1 MNKNSYRI
9 IYSKARQMFVA
20 VAENVRSQTK
30 TSGQS
35 EASTQN
41 NIDNTESQAFHQLW
55 QVKALVASIS
65 LWMPLA
71 PVYAG
76 IVADSAANAANRAVI
91 GAGKNSAGTVVPV
104 VNIQT
109 PKNGISHNIYKQF
122 DVLAEGAVLNNSRQG
137 ATTKTVGN
145 VAANPFLAT
154 GEARVILNEVN
165 SSAASRF
172 EGNLEVA
179 GQMADVI
186 IANPSG
192 INIKGGGFIN
202 ANKAIFTTGKPQLNA
217 DGSIKQFTVDQGKI
231 TVSANPNSKF
241 GLGGNNNDAN
251 YVDLYVRALELSAEL
266 RAKNDIQVIAGANNV
281 SADLQD
287 VTAKTGT
294 GTAPTLAVDV
304 KALGGMYANNIY
316 LMGTEKGLGVTNA
329 GTIQAVNNLVI
340 TSAGK
345 IEHSGTI
352 SSTSKTQGLVSVQTT
367 GTGATADIN
376 SSGSINSNSMLNI
389 DSGNNLNVNAKEI
402 IINNG
407 SLASSP
413 LIINAKG
420 NINLAADT
428 RIMDDSQGGD
438 VYIDAANI
446 NLAAGSELKSNR
458 GTATIQVQKDLV
470 AAKGAKLI
478 AAKDLNILS
487 NGKLSLTENHIQAS
501 LGSINLQANSA
512 NTQNIIDLQGG
523 TIYAGKDLN
532 LYSSGDLNLKN
543 LGFSLENAATRVKNI
558 KAYSG
563 RNLVWN
569 NADKALPLITGMVQL
584 DAANN
589 LTVTAKEISN
599 KDSIQLHANQIALNS
614 ALTSQKNIDVSSE
627 IADLVLSQAL
637 KAQGDINLTALAGGV
652 TANSLKATSSAGKIS
667 ILANKNLNL
676 NSTQTS
682 KAMPSADKDE
692 LTTDQ
697 TVISGLKGVTLGSIG
712 DGTVNLQSVQ
722 VNANQGD
729 ILVSSN
735 NGINLKANTDVV
747 VTGDTGRFKTVN
759 NVLKGQTVSIENSKS
774 DIKIQNTDLSSTVG
788 KLAINS
794 RAGMSTII
802 DSVLTSKGNTE
813 LYAKDLLT
821 LQGVN
826 ATSDQHLAV
835 SSGRTVYSNAEYT
848 PATKWIADKVT
859 NLTSKGVT
867 SVTATGNQVLQNT
880 NLTGGAVLLEAGG
893 FILGQTGLNLNAVGS
908 DLLKNDTK
916 LNSLNGDLTIQ
927 TNSNLTIDPKVY
939 SLTAVGDI
947 ELVSKTGTLTL
958 KGYGGTAGNGSEQVV
973 KLDTAN
979 GGINLEG
986 AKVDIQGSQLTAK
999 KDIKIVS
1006 SKDDVLIDGIK
1017 NVFSSKKIVKLVN
1030 VLESEKANF
1039 LLLRAG
1045 IEKDS
1050 SYEKDKKYI
1059 HQIAAEYATAYSNY
1073 LAADYHDQPTRKEK
1087 EDKEKLFYT
1096 LVDNFKKKYKTE
1108 VKTYEIWVDFAPVY
1122 WIDRYDIVY
1131 GLPYEAE
1138 INNLQKD
1145 IDYYNQELNGSE
1157 HAETKITS
1165 KLGNI
1170 NITSAKGLSISGGNI
1185 SAQSGQVNLE
1195 ASAALSEQYK
1205 STTTTNTN
1213 PQPKILNASIIIDGH
1228 TDFYDKGSE
1237 NDQNYSMRTLVSPSI
1252 INGDK
1257 GVNIRT
1263 VGKSKDDNLVL
1274 QATGITSKNGDVKIE
1289 SNKSILF
1296 DAAIEQSYDRSITT
1310 EKKKSWGGL
1319 KKKYIT
1325 TVAENNETNA
1335 ASVDISAKN
1344 ISIETKKLDTSVD
1357 TKTPDNNI
1365 DIYSGRFTAEGG
1377 KININSGGNLNFYT
1391 VEESSN
1397 SNVDITKKSS
1407 FAGIK
1412 YNTSKTNTTRTQVS
1426 ELPAT
1431 LKADYIGTK
1440 SGFDTRLVGTEFE
1453 YLKGASIESGGKLDL
1468 IAAKTSITDLVKKE
1482 KNSVVWQS
1490 MQDKGSITETAQL
1503 PSFNGPVLPTFKAA
1517 GGLSVQVPISE
1528 KDANKVELRDAILD
1542 LSKKPGNEYLKELVN
1557 RKDVDWQKVLLT
1569 QKDWDYK
1576 SQGLTAA
1583 GAAIIVIIITIVT
1596 MGTGTAAAA
1605 GAAGGTAASG
1615 TTVGLGAS
1623 MIGSAG
1629 ITTTA
1634 AGAIVPSTLG
1644 AMANAA
1650 ITSLATQA
1658 GVSLI
1663 NNGGD
1668 IGKTL
1673 KDLGSKDS
1681 IKNLATSVVT
1691 AGVLSQLSN
1700 TELMSDLSKM
1710 TKQGEFMKE
1719 IVGRTTQGI
1728 VNAGASSLVSTAING
1743 GSLSENLGNAI
1754 LANTAMALQASLSGQ
1769 IKTLESSELDMEYVL
1784 HKVAHAAAG
1793 CVAASISKSE
1803 CEAGAIGA
1811 AVGEIVAEQMD
1822 KSIDSKSFNS
1832 DADIQKYQ
1840 QKVRDVSKLVAS
1852 SVATLTGY
1860 DPTTA
1865 ASSAEVAILN
1875 NRQLYQNEI
1884 IKIKMLA
1891 AGNAN
1896 KEARYNI
1903 AACALVRCAEGYEG
1917 TTEYAYLKAIQD
1929 AGNSAAFKVERDYLT
1944 KQTFRTPIM
1953 GSMTTNQ
1960 KLFEYTSSDRTQ
1972 DAAVS
1977 NFRELNGKYQI
1988 TTRAGGAV
1996 MVVGGGVG
2004 LAGSTALGSTCVT
2017 GVGCLVALGG
2027 FVSSADL
2034 VMTGAKQA
2042 WSGKSVD
2049 TIGAQV
2055 ISATTGLSTSQAE
2068 MIYGMLSMASVTNSV
2083 RASAKQAVQ
2092 EQRVLINKPTITN
2105 CVNGT
2110 TCFVAGTLIETKNG
2124 LKPIEEFN
2132 GNELVWSRNDLTLEY
2147 GYKPVIAKKI
2157 THNQPIFEVVV
2168 QNALGERETF
2178 KTTEEHPFWV
2188 KNIGWQKASVLSEG
2202 MTLLDRSNNELTV
2215 ISQKL
2220 LAKLDTVYNIEV
2232 KDYHTYHVG
2241 KLGVWVHNAQ
2251 CCDLI
2256 YQNIVKETKYGVISN
2271 RKLDKNAIDLDLSV
2285 VTRGQVKQIAKN
2297 GDPLG
2302 VKTEALFENVVKEQG
2317 GKVLS
2322 GGKYGSN
2329 NGYDH
2334 VIIFKD
2340 AQGNTNLTMVVDSKQ
2355 LGQKGIKLDP
2365 KAAGGN
2371 MQMSSEWDRAVLAK
2385 LDPNSEAYKAVFAAR
2400 QNGTLVKGAAYV
2412 DKSAEKLM
2420 LVRID
2425 PATKK

>member
-137 ATTKTVGN
+137 ATTQTVGN

-251 YVDLYVRALELSAEL
+251 YVDLYARALELSAEL

-329 GTIQAVNNLVI
+329 GTIQAVNNLVV

-352 SSTSKTQGLVSVQTT
+352 SSTSKTQGLVNIQTT
-367 GTGATADIN
+367 GTGAAADIN

-413 LIINAKG
+413 LIVNTKG
-420 NINLAADT
+420 NINLAANT

-512 NTQNIIDLQGG
+512 NTQNLIDLQGG

-563 RNLVWN
+563 RDLVWN

-599 KDSIQLHANQIALNS
+599 KDSIQLHANQITLNS

-667 ILANKNLNL
+667 ILANKNISL

-712 DGTVNLQSVQ
+712 DGIVNLQSVQ
-722 VNANQGD
+722 VNASQGD

-735 NGINLKANTDVV
+735 NGINLKANSDVSV
-747 VTGDTGRFKTVN
+747 KGDTGYTKIVN

-774 DIKIQNTDLSSTVG
+774 DIKIQNTDLGSTVG

-927 TNSNLTIDPKVY
+927 TNSNLTIDPKAY
-939 SLTAVGDI
+939 SLKAVGDI
-947 ELVSKTGTLTL
+947 ELVSKAGTLTL

-986 AKVDIQGSQLTAK
+986 AKVDIQGSQLTAQ

-1006 SKDDVLIDGIK
+1006 SKDNLLIDGLKNNITNKISVSKLDYSKQELDNINNVIQQFKDTENYKLYKNSMDKINNSIYSKRKEWEIATRDDAFSKKFALSGQIKKLEQEREDIK
-1017 NVFSSKKIVKLVN
+1017 NKFKDIIDQENKL
-1030 VLESEKANF
+1030 
-1039 LLLRAG
+1039 
-1045 IEKDS
+1045 
-1050 SYEKDKKYI
+1050 
-1059 HQIAAEYATAYSNY
+1059 
-1073 LAADYHDQPTRKEK
+1073 
-1087 EDKEKLFYT
+1087 
-1096 LVDNFKKKYKTE
+1096 
-1108 VKTYEIWVDFAPVY
+1108 
-1122 WIDRYDIVY
+1122 
-1131 GLPYEAE
+1131 
-1138 INNLQKD
+1138 NNLLDEKNNYF
-1145 IDYYNQELNGSE
+1145 IYFNSNVSGSE
-1157 HAETKITS
+1157 HSEAKLFS
-1165 KLGNI
+1165 KSGNI
-1170 NITSAKGLSISGGNI
+1170 NITSAKGLSISGGDI

-1195 ASAALSEQYK
+1195 ASGVLAEQYK
-1205 STTTTNTN
+1205 SSTNSEAN
-1213 PQPKILNASIIIDGH
+1213 QPPKSLNASIIIDGH
-1228 TDFYDKGSE
+1228 TDFYEKGSE
-1237 NDQNYSMRTLVSPSI
+1237 SEGNYSFRTLVSPTI

-1263 VGKSKDDNLVL
+1263 VGKTKDDNLVL

-1296 DAAIEQSYDRSITT
+1296 DAAIEQSYDLTTTT

-1344 ISIETKKLDTSVD
+1344 ISIETKKLDPSVD
-1357 TKTPDNNI
+1357 AKTPDNNI

-1377 KININSGGNLNFYT
+1377 TISIKSGGNLNFYT
-1391 VEESSN
+1391 VEESS
-1397 SNVDITKKSS
+1397 SSTVDVTKKTSYSKLISLLGSS
-1407 FAGIK
+1407 K
-1412 YNTSKTNTTRTQVS
+1412 TTTNTTRTQIS
-1426 ELPAT
+1426 ELPAN
-1431 LKADYIGTK
+1431 LKADYINTQAVDKTK
-1440 SGFDTRLVGTEFE
+1440 LVGTEFE
-1453 YLKGASIESGGKLDL
+1453 YLKGATIETGGTLEL

-1482 KNSVVWQS
+1482 KSSLAWQA

-1528 KDANKVELRDAILD
+1528 KDTNKVELRDAILN
-1542 LSKKPGNEYLKELVN
+1542 LAKQPGNEYLKEFVN
-1557 RKDVDWQKVLLT
+1557 RKDVDWQIVLLT

-1576 SQGLTAA
+1576 SQGLTGA
-1583 GAAIIVIIITIVT
+1583 GAAIIAIVVT
-1596 MGTGTAAAA
+1596 MVTAGA
-1605 GAAGGTAASG
+1605 GAAV
-1615 TTVGLGAS
+1615 VGALG
-1623 MIGSAG
+1623 GSA
-1629 ITTTA
+1629 A
-1634 AGAIVPSTLG
+1634 TLG
-1644 AMANAA
+1644 GSAIAMTQAA
-1650 ITSLATQA
+1650 LTSLATQA
-1658 GVSLI
+1658 SVSLI
-1663 NNGGD
+1663 NNGGN

-1673 KDLGSKDS
+1673 KELGSKDS
-1681 IKNLATSVVT
+1681 VKNLAASVVT
-1691 AGVLSQLSN
+1691 AGLLSQASTALNLKLDSTALSDRSIRLIN
-1700 TELMSDLSKM
+1700 NFTTSIGSTLVQTAIKGGDLEENLKVALLSGLAGAL
-1710 TKQGEFMKE
+1710 QGEF
-1719 IVGRTTQGI
+1719 
-1728 VNAGASSLVSTAING
+1728 AS
-1743 GSLSENLGNAI
+1743 
-1754 LANTAMALQASLSGQ
+1754 Q
-1769 IKTLESSELDMEYVL
+1769 IGDKLDKVDPNVWEYTI
-1784 HKVAHAAAG
+1784 HKIAHAAVG
-1793 CVAASISKSE
+1793 CATAAATKQS

-1811 AVGEIVAEQMD
+1811 GVGEIVA
-1822 KSIDSKSFNS
+1822 SIMPGPVNGIEYNEEEKLKIRNTGKIVAGVVSAYSGYDVNTAANS
-1832 DADIQKYQ
+1832 ADIAIQNNSLVKLASTAGKILVKSLDELNAFRKAGKNFTVNDLKASIKKQGADELLGMADDLYSIFARNTSNFDRVMAAIDLVVGTDLKKSNGIASRKVEELIRDKAFVQ
-1840 QKVRDVSKLVAS
+1840 SLAGKNVNTPALPNTPYHPDMVSLRALTQAEKNAWITQLPQTIVKQKVTVGGKAIDVDLT
-1852 SVATLTGY
+1852 ATL
-1860 DPTTA
+1860 
-1865 ASSAEVAILN
+1865 
-1875 NRQLYQNEI
+1875 NRIVN
-1884 IKIKMLA
+1884 
-1891 AGNAN
+1891 
-1896 KEARYNI
+1896 
-1903 AACALVRCAEGYEG
+1903 
-1917 TTEYAYLKAIQD
+1917 
-1929 AGNSAAFKVERDYLT
+1929 
-1944 KQTFRTPIM
+1944 
-1953 GSMTTNQ
+1953 
-1960 KLFEYTSSDRTQ
+1960 
-1972 DAAVS
+1972 
-1977 NFRELNGKYQI
+1977 
-1988 TTRAGGAV
+1988 
-1996 MVVGGGVG
+1996 
-2004 LAGSTALGSTCVT
+2004 
-2017 GVGCLVALGG
+2017 
-2027 FVSSADL
+2027 
-2034 VMTGAKQA
+2034 
-2042 WSGKSVD
+2042 
-2049 TIGAQV
+2049 
-2055 ISATTGLSTSQAE
+2055 
-2068 MIYGMLSMASVTNSV
+2068 
-2083 RASAKQAVQ
+2083 
-2092 EQRVLINKPTITN
+2092 NKPLN
-2105 CVNGT
+2105 
-2110 TCFVAGTLIETKNG
+2110 
-2124 LKPIEEFN
+2124 
-2132 GNELVWSRNDLTLEY
+2132 SRD
-2147 GYKPVIAKKI
+2147 GIK
-2157 THNQPIFEVVV
+2157 
-2168 QNALGERETF
+2168 
-2178 KTTEEHPFWV
+2178 
-2188 KNIGWQKASVLSEG
+2188 
-2202 MTLLDRSNNELTV
+2202 
-2215 ISQKL
+2215 
-2220 LAKLDTVYNIEV
+2220 
-2232 KDYHTYHVG
+2232 
-2241 KLGVWVHNAQ
+2241 
-2251 CCDLI
+2251 
-2256 YQNIVKETKYGVISN
+2256 YQNISKPSLPYKQPGMPVSTGKNFEEWTVPTPGVAGRGNQRII
-2271 RKLDKNAIDLDLSV
+2271 IDRDTGMLYY
-2285 VTRGQVKQIAKN
+2285 TPN
-2297 GDPLG
+2297 H
-2302 VKTEALFENVVKEQG
+2302 
-2317 GKVLS
+2317 
-2322 GGKYGSN
+2322 YGS
-2329 NGYDH
+2329 
-2334 VIIFKD
+2334 
-2340 AQGNTNLTMVVDSKQ
+2340 AQT
-2355 LGQKGIKLDP
+2355 
-2365 KAAGGN
+2365 
-2371 MQMSSEWDRAVLAK
+2371 
-2385 LDPNSEAYKAVFAAR
+2385 
-2400 QNGTLVKGAAYV
+2400 GAANTWRV
-2412 DKSAEKLM
+2412 LGKL
-2420 LVRID
+2420 
-2425 PATKK
+2425 P

>member
-192 INIKGGGFIN
+192 ISIKGGGFIN

-251 YVDLYVRALELSAEL
+251 YVDLYARALELSAEL

-287 VTAKTGT
+287 VTPKTGT

-329 GTIQAVNNLVI
+329 GTVQAVNNLVI

-352 SSTSKTQGLVSVQTT
+352 SSTSKTQGLVNIQTT
-367 GTGATADIN
+367 GTGAAADIN
-376 SSGSINSNSMLNI
+376 SSGSINSNSALNI

-413 LIINAKG
+413 LIVNAKG

-478 AAKDLNILS
+478 AAKDLNVLS

-512 NTQNIIDLQGG
+512 NIQNLIDLQGG

-563 RNLVWN
+563 RDLVWN
-569 NADKALPLITGMVQL
+569 NADKALPLITGLVQL

-667 ILANKNLNL
+667 ILANKNISL
-676 NSTQTS
+676 NSTQTT

-735 NGINLKANTDVV
+735 NGINLKANSDVV

-867 SVTATGNQVLQNT
+867 SITATGNQVLQNT

-939 SLTAVGDI
+939 SLKAVGDI

-958 KGYGGTAGNGSEQVV
+958 KGYGGTTGNGSEQVV

-986 AKVDIQGSQLTAK
+986 AKVDIQGSQLTAQ

-1006 SKDDVLIDGIK
+1006 SKDDVLIDGVK
-1017 NVFSSKKIVKLVN
+1017 NNFSSLQKLNLAKDYTLKIEEMNKERLKLQSQDYFNDYSNLV
-1030 VLESEKANF
+1030 
-1039 LLLRAG
+1039 
-1045 IEKDS
+1045 
-1050 SYEKDKKYI
+1050 KKYR
-1059 HQIAAEYATAYSNY
+1059 NY
-1073 LAADYHDQPTRKEK
+1073 NDMFLKYWDYELLDQTKNK
-1087 EDKEKLFYT
+1087 
-1096 LVDNFKKKYKTE
+1096 NS
-1108 VKTYEIWVDFAPVY
+1108 EIWVNAYKEYERDFNVFKDKYPIKINYPVPGQLPFLLGGNNTPLAVDY
-1122 WIDRYDIVY
+1122 VFGFKYDNDY
-1131 GLPYEAE
+1131 
-1138 INNLQKD
+1138 INDVEKNELFYK
-1145 IDYYNQELNGSE
+1145 ESLNGSE
-1157 HAETKITS
+1157 HAETKLTS
-1165 KLGNI
+1165 KSGNI

-1185 SAQSGQVNLE
+1185 SAQLGQVNLE
-1195 ASAALSEQYK
+1195 ASGVLAEQYK
-1205 STTTTNTN
+1205 SSISSGVN
-1213 PQPKILNASIIIDGH
+1213 QPPKSLNASIIVDGH
-1228 TDFYDKGSE
+1228 TDFYEKGTESE
-1237 NDQNYSMRTLVSPSI
+1237 GNYSFRTLVSPTI

-1263 VGKSKDDNLVL
+1263 VGKTKDDNLVL

-1296 DAAIEQSYDRSITT
+1296 DAAIEQSYDLTTTT

-1325 TVAENNETNA
+1325 TVSENNDTNA

-1344 ISIETKKLDTSVD
+1344 ISIETKKLDTSVNV
-1357 TKTPDNNI
+1357 KTPDNNI

-1377 KININSGGNLNFYT
+1377 TISIKSGGNLNFYT
-1391 VEESSN
+1391 VEESS
-1397 SNVDITKKSS
+1397 SSTVDVTKKTSYSKLISLLGSS
-1407 FAGIK
+1407 K
-1412 YNTSKTNTTRTQVS
+1412 TTTNTTRTQIS
-1426 ELPAT
+1426 ELPAN
-1431 LKADYIGTK
+1431 LKADYINTQAVDKTK
-1440 SGFDTRLVGTEFE
+1440 LVGTEFD
-1453 YLKGASIESGGKLDL
+1453 YLKNATIETGGTLEL
-1468 IAAKTSITDLVKKE
+1468 IAAKTSITELLKKE
-1482 KNSVVWQS
+1482 KSSLAWQS

-1542 LSKKPGNEYLKELVN
+1542 LAKQPGNEYLKEFVN

-1576 SQGLTAA
+1576 QQGLTAA

-1629 ITTTA
+1629 VTTA
-1634 AGAIVPSTLG
+1634 TVGGVTTITGVSTLG

-1681 IKNLATSVVT
+1681 IKSLATSVVT
-1691 AGVLSQLSN
+1691 AGVLSKIASIDQMKALQE
-1700 TELMSDLSKM
+1700 T
-1710 TKQGEFMKE
+1710 TKSGEFFTNLSGR
-1719 IVGRTTQGI
+1719 VGQAL
-1728 VNAGASSLVSTAING
+1728 VNSTVSASVDTAVNG
-1743 GSLSENLGNAI
+1743 GSLSEKLSASLVAG
-1754 LANTAMALQASLSGQ
+1754 LSVALQGSLAGEIGENLDLGSKELSDQ
-1769 IKTLESSELDMEYVL
+1769 IL
-1784 HKVAHAAAG
+1784 HKLAHAAAG
-1793 CVAASISKSE
+1793 CIASSLQEK

-1811 AVGEIVAEQMD
+1811 VVGEMVAG
-1822 KSIDSKSFNS
+1822 SFDMEPENDGDYS
-1832 DADIQKYQ
+1832 QAQLN
-1840 QKVRDVSKLVAS
+1840 KVRNVGQLISGVVAASAGYDVTVAS
-1852 SVATLTGY
+1852 Q
-1860 DPTTA
+1860 
-1865 ASSAEVAILN
+1865 SA
-1875 NRQLYQNEI
+1875 
-1884 IKIKMLA
+1884 
-1891 AGNAN
+1891 
-1896 KEARYNI
+1896 
-1903 AACALVRCAEGYEG
+1903 
-1917 TTEYAYLKAIQD
+1917 
-1929 AGNSAAFKVERDYLT
+1929 
-1944 KQTFRTPIM
+1944 
-1953 GSMTTNQ
+1953 
-1960 KLFEYTSSDRTQ
+1960 
-1972 DAAVS
+1972 
-1977 NFRELNGKYQI
+1977 
-1988 TTRAGGAV
+1988 
-1996 MVVGGGVG
+1996 
-2004 LAGSTALGSTCVT
+2004 STA
-2017 GVGCLVALGG
+2017 
-2027 FVSSADL
+2027 
-2034 VMTGAKQA
+2034 
-2042 WSGKSVD
+2042 
-2049 TIGAQV
+2049 
-2055 ISATTGLSTSQAE
+2055 
-2068 MIYGMLSMASVTNSV
+2068 
-2083 RASAKQAVQ
+2083 
-2092 EQRVLINKPTITN
+2092 
-2105 CVNGT
+2105 
-2110 TCFVAGTLIETKNG
+2110 IE
-2124 LKPIEEFN
+2124 
-2132 GNELVWSRNDLTLEY
+2132 
-2147 GYKPVIAKKI
+2147 
-2157 THNQPIFEVVV
+2157 
-2168 QNALGERETF
+2168 
-2178 KTTEEHPFWV
+2178 
-2188 KNIGWQKASVLSEG
+2188 
-2202 MTLLDRSNNELTV
+2202 NN
-2215 ISQKL
+2215 
-2220 LAKLDTVYNIEV
+2220 
-2232 KDYHTYHVG
+2232 
-2241 KLGVWVHNAQ
+2241 W
-2251 CCDLI
+2251 
-2256 YQNIVKETKYGVISN
+2256 
-2271 RKLDKNAIDLDLSV
+2271 
-2285 VTRGQVKQIAKN
+2285 
-2297 GDPLG
+2297 
-2302 VKTEALFENVVKEQG
+2302 

-2322 GGKYGSN
+2322 STGKAAYK
-2329 NGYDH
+2329 
-2334 VIIFKD
+2334 IFKKATELQKAGKNLND
-2340 AQGNTNLTMVVDSKQ
+2340 TNVWKDILKDTATGEYQDMLNSFKTAFSAGSTPLERTWALIDLATGIDKKDVKIVQDLLKDRNTIAKRLPNIKNGQFFDDKKIEELVNRGDVKKIHQIDVGAKGGWAKQ
-2355 LGQKGIKLDP
+2355 ANGKLE
-2365 KAAGGN
+2365 ANSAY
-2371 MQMSSEWDRAVLAK
+2371 L
-2385 LDPNSEAYKAVFAAR
+2385 LPN
-2400 QNGTLVKGAAYV
+2400 GAAYV
-2412 DKSAEKLM
+2412 TDNSGNVKEVTANLRNILMDRNNYQQSIAGKSGISGDQGGHLIAASLGGSGDRINLVPMAKTLNNGSWKAMESELANAVKLGKDVNM
-2420 LVRID
+2420 KVAVGYPTGSSRPNKFIVT
-2425 PATKK
+2425 ATINGKSTNYQFSQ

>member
-251 YVDLYVRALELSAEL
+251 YVDLYARALELSAEL

-287 VTAKTGT
+287 VTPKTST

-352 SSTSKTQGLVSVQTT
+352 SSTSKTQGLVNIQTT
-367 GTGATADIN
+367 GTGAAADIN
-376 SSGSINSNSMLNI
+376 SSGSINSNSALNI

-413 LIINAKG
+413 LIVNAKG

-438 VYIDAANI
+438 VYIDATNI

-478 AAKDLNILS
+478 AAKDLNVLS

-501 LGSINLQANSA
+501 LGSINLQADSA

-563 RNLVWN
+563 RDLVWN

-667 ILANKNLNL
+667 ILANKNINL

-722 VNANQGD
+722 VNASQGD

-735 NGINLKANTDVV
+735 NGINLKANNDVV

-774 DIKIQNTDLSSTVG
+774 DIKIQNTDLGSTVG

-848 PATKWIADKVT
+848 PATKWIANKVT

-939 SLTAVGDI
+939 SLKAVGDI

-986 AKVDIQGSQLTAK
+986 AKVDIQGSQLTAQ

-1006 SKDDVLIDGIK
+1006 SKDDVLVDGIK
-1017 NVFSSKKIVKLVN
+1017 NQLMNNIPSNESIMINKERLLKINKEIQDFKNTSEYNDFMSEARSGFSFIKNMNWDEAGVAIMSIY
-1030 VLESEKANF
+1030 KAFENQGTSF
-1039 LLLRAG
+1039 KSNPFY
-1045 IEKDS
+1045 I
-1050 SYEKDKKYI
+1050 KYKNI
-1059 HQIAAEYATAYSNY
+1059 M
-1073 LAADYHDQPTRKEK
+1073 EK
-1087 EDKEKLFYT
+1087 EISLT
-1096 LVDNFKKKYKTE
+1096 NS
-1108 VKTYEIWVDFAPVY
+1108 
-1122 WIDRYDIVY
+1122 R
-1131 GLPYEAE
+1131 
-1138 INNLQKD
+1138 NNL
-1145 IDYYNQELNGSE
+1145 NNELSFFVSGVNGSE
-1157 HAETKITS
+1157 HAETKFNS
-1165 KLGNI
+1165 KSGNI

-1195 ASAALSEQYK
+1195 ARGVLAEQYK
-1205 STTTTNTN
+1205 STINSGAN
-1213 PQPKILNASIIIDGH
+1213 QPQKTLNASVIIDGH
-1228 TDFYDKGSE
+1228 TDFYEKGTESE
-1237 NDQNYSMRTLVSPSI
+1237 GNYSFRTLVSPTI

-1263 VGKSKDDNLVL
+1263 VGKTKDDNLVL

-1296 DAAIEQSYDRSITT
+1296 DAAIEQSYDLTTTT

-1325 TVAENNETNA
+1325 TVSENNDTNA

-1344 ISIETKKLDTSVD
+1344 ISIETKKLDPSVAAQ
-1357 TKTPDNNI
+1357 TPDNNI
-1365 DIYSGRFTAEGG
+1365 DIYSGRFTADGG
-1377 KININSGGNLNFYT
+1377 TISIKSGGNLNFYT
-1391 VEESSN
+1391 VEESS
-1397 SNVDITKKSS
+1397 SSTVDVTKKTSYSKLISLLGSS
-1407 FAGIK
+1407 K
-1412 YNTSKTNTTRTQVS
+1412 TTTNTTRTQIS

-1431 LKADYIGTK
+1431 LKADYINTQSVDKTK
-1440 SGFDTRLVGTEFE
+1440 LVGTEFE
-1453 YLKGASIESGGKLDL
+1453 YLKGATIETGGTLEL

-1482 KNSVVWQS
+1482 KSSLAWQA

-1503 PSFNGPVLPTFKAA
+1503 PNFNGPVLPTFKAA

-1528 KDANKVELRDAILD
+1528 KDVNKKELRDAILE
-1542 LSKKPGNEYLKELVN
+1542 LSKQPGNEYLKEFVN
-1557 RKDVDWQKVLLT
+1557 RKDIDWQMVLLT

-1576 SQGLTAA
+1576 SQGLTGA
-1583 GAAIIVIIITIVT
+1583 GAAIIAIVVT
-1596 MGTGTAAAA
+1596 MVTAGA
-1605 GAAGGTAASG
+1605 GAAV
-1615 TTVGLGAS
+1615 VGALG
-1623 MIGSAG
+1623 GSA
-1629 ITTTA
+1629 A
-1634 AGAIVPSTLG
+1634 TLG
-1644 AMANAA
+1644 GSAIAMTQAA
-1650 ITSLATQA
+1650 LTSLATQA
-1658 GVSLI
+1658 SVSLI
-1663 NNGGD
+1663 NNGGN

-1673 KDLGSKDS
+1673 KELGSKDS
-1681 IKNLATSVVT
+1681 VKNLAASVVT
-1691 AGVLSQLSN
+1691 AGLLSQASTALNLKLDSTALSDRSIRLIN
-1700 TELMSDLSKM
+1700 NFTTSIGSTLVQTAIKGGDLEENLKVALLS
-1710 TKQGEFMKE
+1710 GL
-1719 IVGRTTQGI
+1719 
-1728 VNAGASSLVSTAING
+1728 AGALQGQMAENIKGLEDINYI
-1743 GSLSENLGNAI
+1743 A
-1754 LANTAMALQASLSGQ
+1754 
-1769 IKTLESSELDMEYVL
+1769 
-1784 HKVAHAAAG
+1784 HKLAHALAG
-1793 CVAASISKSE
+1793 CIAGAVQGQ
-1803 CEAGAIGA
+1803 CQAGAIGG
-1811 AVGEIVAEQMD
+1811 AVGEIVAGFTPPSSGLLYTEEE
-1822 KSIDSKSFNS
+1822 K
-1832 DADIQKYQ
+1832 QKILMVGQLTSGIIAAYAGY
-1840 QKVRDVSKLVAS
+1840 DVNVAS
-1852 SVATLTGY
+1852 N
-1860 DPTTA
+1860 
-1865 ASSAEVAILN
+1865 SA
-1875 NRQLYQNEI
+1875 
-1884 IKIKMLA
+1884 
-1891 AGNAN
+1891 
-1896 KEARYNI
+1896 NI
-1903 AACALVRCAEGYEG
+1903 ALTNNTFNEKKVKQLLEQAKGYMGEKGGQAL
-1917 TTEYAYLKAIQD
+1917 D
-1929 AGNSAAFKVERDYLT
+1929 
-1944 KQTFRTPIM
+1944 
-1953 GSMTTNQ
+1953 
-1960 KLFEYTSSDRTQ
+1960 
-1972 DAAVS
+1972 AVS
-1977 NFRELNGKYQI
+1977 RGIAKGDINALKNAQTQI
-1988 TTRAGGAV
+1988 AEYLLKKADSGG
-1996 MVVGGGVG
+1996 
-2004 LAGSTALGSTCVT
+2004 L
-2017 GVGCLVALGG
+2017 
-2027 FVSSADL
+2027 
-2034 VMTGAKQA
+2034 
-2042 WSGKSVD
+2042 
-2049 TIGAQV
+2049 
-2055 ISATTGLSTSQAE
+2055 SQAE
-2068 MIYGMLSMASVTNSV
+2068 IVTFGTLYALNETLFPTNILDVIPGVGKAASKGNDLLKGIRTAAPTSA
-2083 RASAKQAVQ
+2083 ASATA
-2092 EQRVLINKPTITN
+2092 RL
-2105 CVNGT
+2105 
-2110 TCFVAGTLIETKNG
+2110 G
-2124 LKPIEEFN
+2124 L
-2132 GNELVWSRNDLTLEY
+2132 
-2147 GYKPVIAKKI
+2147 
-2157 THNQPIFEVVV
+2157 
-2168 QNALGERETF
+2168 RE
-2178 KTTEEHPFWV
+2178 
-2188 KNIGWQKASVLSEG
+2188 
-2202 MTLLDRSNNELTV
+2202 D
-2215 ISQKL
+2215 
-2220 LAKLDTVYNIEV
+2220 LAKLANIPRNIDSQPANIWGKSLQDIKYSFEMDGAVLTLVPPKTGTSGLAQVYRVEKSATGIKEIE
-2232 KDYHTYHVG
+2232 YHPGGGQHSKSGDMYYKVVMNDGTQIRIIDPNSSFKPGTIAPNQIYLNQNG
-2241 KLGVWVHNAQ
+2241 QKL
-2251 CCDLI
+2251 
-2256 YQNIVKETKYGVISN
+2256 KY
-2271 RKLDKNAIDLDLSV
+2271 
-2285 VTRGQVKQIAKN
+2285 
-2297 GDPLG
+2297 
-2302 VKTEALFENVVKEQG
+2302 QG
-2317 GKVLS
+2317 GKWEIW
-2322 GGKYGSN
+2322 K
-2329 NGYDH
+2329 
-2334 VIIFKD
+2334 
-2340 AQGNTNLTMVVDSKQ
+2340 
-2355 LGQKGIKLDP
+2355 
-2365 KAAGGN
+2365 
-2371 MQMSSEWDRAVLAK
+2371 
-2385 LDPNSEAYKAVFAAR
+2385 
-2400 QNGTLVKGAAYV
+2400 
-2412 DKSAEKLM
+2412 
-2420 LVRID
+2420 
-2425 PATKK
+2425 

>member
-30 TSGQS
+30 ASGQS
-35 EASTQN
+35 EASAHN

-55 QVKALVASIS
+55 QVKALVASMS

-71 PVYAG
+71 PIYAA

-122 DVLAEGAVLNNSRQG
+122 DVLAEGVVLNNSRQG

-192 INIKGGGFIN
+192 ISIKGGGFIN

-231 TVSANPNSKF
+231 TVTANPNSKF

-251 YVDLYVRALELSAEL
+251 YVDLYARALELSAEL
-266 RAKNDIQVIAGANNV
+266 RAKNDIQVITGANNV

-287 VTAKTGT
+287 ITAKTGT
-294 GTAPTLAVDV
+294 GTSPTLAVDV

-352 SSTSKTQGLVSVQTT
+352 SSTSKTQGLVNIQTT
-367 GTGATADIN
+367 GTGAAADIN

-413 LIINAKG
+413 LIVNAKG

-478 AAKDLNILS
+478 AAQDLNVLS

-512 NTQNIIDLQGG
+512 NTQNLIDLQGG

-569 NADKALPLITGMVQL
+569 NADKALPLITGLVQL

-599 KDSIQLHANQIALNS
+599 KDSIQLHANQITLNS

-676 NSTQTS
+676 KSTQTS
-682 KAMPSADKDE
+682 KVMPSADKDE

-712 DGTVNLQSVQ
+712 DGTVNLQSIQ
-722 VNANQGD
+722 VNASQGD

-735 NGINLKANTDVV
+735 NGINLKANSDVV

-774 DIKIQNTDLSSTVG
+774 DIKIQNTDLGSTVG

-939 SLTAVGDI
+939 SLKAVGDI

-986 AKVDIQGSQLTAK
+986 AKVDIQGSQLTAQ
-999 KDIKIVS
+999 KDIKIVGT
-1006 SKDDVLIDGIK
+1006 KDDVLISGIK
-1017 NVFSSKKIVKLVN
+1017 NTLNKQASTKYLNNLKIVKTDLQKEN
-1030 VLESEKANF
+1030 
-1039 LLLRAG
+1039 
-1045 IEKDS
+1045 
-1050 SYEKDKKYI
+1050 DK
-1059 HQIAAEYATAYSNY
+1059 
-1073 LAADYHDQPTRKEK
+1073 LAADPEYIQLLDILKKRLHSANELGFNVSEAKKLAESLERK
-1087 EDKEKLFYT
+1087 Y
-1096 LVDNFKKKYKTE
+1096 LVKI
-1108 VKTYEIWVDFAPVY
+1108 EISGTTNGPMLPQLGAWVLGKITILYPQ
-1122 WIDRYDIVY
+1122 
-1131 GLPYEAE
+1131 E
-1138 INNLQKD
+1138 IND
-1145 IDYYNQELNGSE
+1145 IDKAITLYGQSLTGYE
-1157 HAETKITS
+1157 HAQPILRS
-1165 KLGNI
+1165 NNNDI
-1170 NITSAKGLSISGGNI
+1170 NIAAAKGVSISGAMIDSTKGKVNI
-1185 SAQSGQVNLE
+1185 EAMGTLNGETYNIQGIYNSDKENSVKQGTIQS
-1195 ASAALSEQYK
+1195 
-1205 STTTTNTN
+1205 
-1213 PQPKILNASIIIDGH
+1213 SIIIDALQDSYEFAKP
-1228 TDFYDKGSE
+1228 TDT
-1237 NDQNYSMRTLVSPSI
+1237 NYSWRSPVNPTE
-1252 INGDK
+1252 INGYK
-1257 GVNIRT
+1257 GVKIKATGQQNT
-1263 VGKSKDDNLVL
+1263 NNLVL
-1274 QATGITSKNGDVKIE
+1274 QGVRIDSADSVNIEANKNIIFDVAIDNSYDKSEQTETQKKWYGKKTRITTVKT
-1289 SNKSILF
+1289 SNKSLGI
-1296 DAAIEQSYDRSITT
+1296 
-1310 EKKKSWGGL
+1310 
-1319 KKKYIT
+1319 
-1325 TVAENNETNA
+1325 
-1335 ASVDISAKN
+1335 SVDIVAKDIN
-1344 ISIETKKLDTSVD
+1344 IRSEGK
-1357 TKTPDNNI
+1357 N
-1365 DIYSGRFTAEGG
+1365 TAEMKGKDRTSIDMYSSNLTANGG
-1377 KININSGGNLNFYT
+1377 KVTIQAGGDLNFLT
-1391 VEESSN
+1391 ADDVRQETT
-1397 SNVDITKKSS
+1397 DITKKKTWV
-1407 FAGIK
+1407 GIK
-1412 YNTSKTNTTRTQVS
+1412 YNDSKSTNTRDIKS
-1426 ELPAT
+1426 EIPAVLT
-1431 LKADYIGTK
+1431 ADYITTK
-1440 SGFDTRLVGTEFE
+1440 SGFDTRLKGTEFN
-1453 YLKGASIESGGKLDL
+1453 YLEGATIEAGGTIQLEGASSTVSETL
-1468 IAAKTSITDLVKKE
+1468 KKE

-1490 MQDKGSITETAQL
+1490 MQDKGSITETAKL
-1503 PSFNGPVLPTFKAA
+1503 PSFNGPVLPTFKAT
-1517 GGLSVQVPISE
+1517 GGLRVQVPISE
-1528 KDANKVELRDAILD
+1528 KDANKIELRDAILE
-1542 LSKKPGNEYLKELVN
+1542 LSKQPGNEYLKEFVN
-1557 RKDVDWQKVLLT
+1557 RKDVDWQTVLLT

-1576 SQGLTAA
+1576 QQGLTGA
-1583 GAAIIVIIITIVT
+1583 GAAIIALIVIMATA
-1596 MGTGTAAAA
+1596 GAGTAIV
-1605 GAAGGTAASG
+1605 GAFG
-1615 TTVGLGAS
+1615 
-1623 MIGSAG
+1623 GSA
-1629 ITTTA
+1629 A
-1634 AGAIVPSTLG
+1634 TLG
-1644 AMANAA
+1644 GSAVAM
-1650 ITSLATQA
+1650 TQA
-1658 GVSLI
+1658 AVVSLTTQASVSLI

-1673 KDLGSKDS
+1673 KELGSKES
-1681 IKNLATSVVT
+1681 VKGLAISVAT
-1691 AGVLSQLSN
+1691 AGALNAIGGTTMMQNIEKLKQSGDFVQKIAGN
-1700 TELMSDLSKM
+1700 TAQALINSTISA
-1710 TKQGEFMKE
+1710 
-1719 IVGRTTQGI
+1719 GI
-1728 VNAGASSLVSTAING
+1728 NTAVSGN
-1743 GSLSENLGNAI
+1743 SLSENLEKY
-1754 LANTAMALQASLSGQ
+1754 LASGAMSALQSTMAQ
-1769 IKTLESSELDMEYVL
+1769 YIKPLESQGFSVEYVL

-1793 CVAASISKSE
+1793 CASAAATKQS

-1811 AVGEIVAEQMD
+1811 GVGEAMAEYLRQPKIFNTVDDALAYRDQIVEVSKAIAGAVAEVTGY
-1822 KSIDSKSFNS
+1822 NS
-1832 DADIQKYQ
+1832 NTAIASADNALKNNF
-1840 QKVRDVSKLVAS
+1840 VFLAALPTAGEALVSLTLGAIRTCATNAACVSRAAQLGI
-1852 SVATLTGY
+1852 SVSATLAANSNSTDDNKVVKPVSVSSGSG
-1860 DPTTA
+1860 TA
-1865 ASSAEVAILN
+1865 PPPPDDEDKVIFG
-1875 NRQLYQNEI
+1875 E
-1884 IKIKMLA
+1884 
-1891 AGNAN
+1891 NAN
-1896 KEARYNI
+1896 
-1903 AACALVRCAEGYEG
+1903 
-1917 TTEYAYLKAIQD
+1917 
-1929 AGNSAAFKVERDYLT
+1929 
-1944 KQTFRTPIM
+1944 
-1953 GSMTTNQ
+1953 
-1960 KLFEYTSSDRTQ
+1960 
-1972 DAAVS
+1972 
-1977 NFRELNGKYQI
+1977 QI
-1988 TTRAGGAV
+1988 
-1996 MVVGGGVG
+1996 
-2004 LAGSTALGSTCVT
+2004 
-2017 GVGCLVALGG
+2017 
-2027 FVSSADL
+2027 
-2034 VMTGAKQA
+2034 
-2042 WSGKSVD
+2042 
-2049 TIGAQV
+2049 
-2055 ISATTGLSTSQAE
+2055 
-2068 MIYGMLSMASVTNSV
+2068 
-2083 RASAKQAVQ
+2083 
-2092 EQRVLINKPTITN
+2092 
-2105 CVNGT
+2105 
-2110 TCFVAGTLIETKNG
+2110 
-2124 LKPIEEFN
+2124 
-2132 GNELVWSRNDLTLEY
+2132 
-2147 GYKPVIAKKI
+2147 
-2157 THNQPIFEVVV
+2157 
-2168 QNALGERETF
+2168 
-2178 KTTEEHPFWV
+2178 
-2188 KNIGWQKASVLSEG
+2188 
-2202 MTLLDRSNNELTV
+2202 
-2215 ISQKL
+2215 
-2220 LAKLDTVYNIEV
+2220 
-2232 KDYHTYHVG
+2232 YHTWRHVD
-2241 KLGVWVHNAQ
+2241 KLGVNRRDVES
-2251 CCDLI
+2251 
-2256 YQNIVKETKYGVISN
+2256 IVRSDINKNLSN
-2271 RKLDKNAIDLDLSV
+2271 LKS
-2285 VTRGQVKQIAKN
+2285 GQVYN
-2297 GDPLG
+2297 G
-2302 VKTEALFENVVKEQG
+2302 NVTV
-2317 GKVLS
+2317 
-2322 GGKYGSN
+2322 N
-2329 NGYDH
+2329 
-2334 VIIFKD
+2334 
-2340 AQGNTNLTMVVDSKQ
+2340 
-2355 LGQKGIKLDP
+2355 GQKLQYTAFRRPDGIINI
-2365 KAAGGN
+2365 G
-2371 MQMSSEWDRAVLAK
+2371 
-2385 LDPNSEAYKAVFAAR
+2385 
-2400 QNGTLVKGAAYV
+2400 
-2412 DKSAEKLM
+2412 
-2420 LVRID
+2420 RIIG
-2425 PATKK
+2425 K

>member
-35 EASTQN
+35 EASIQN
-41 NIDNTESQAFHQLW
+41 NLGNTESQAFHQLW

-91 GAGKNSAGTVVPV
+91 AAGKNSAGTVVPV

-251 YVDLYVRALELSAEL
+251 YVDLYARALELSAEL

-329 GTIQAVNNLVI
+329 GTLQAVNNLVI

-352 SSTSKTQGLVSVQTT
+352 SSTSKTQGLVNIQTT
-367 GTGATADIN
+367 GTGAAADIN

-413 LIINAKG
+413 LMINTKG
-420 NINLAADT
+420 NLNLAANS
-428 RIMDDSQGGD
+428 RIFNDAQSGD
-438 VYIDAANI
+438 VYVDAANI
-446 NLAAGSELKSNR
+446 NLATNAGITSNR
-458 GTATIQVQKDLV
+458 GTASIQVQKDLV

-478 AAKDLNILS
+478 AAKDLNVLS

-512 NTQNIIDLQGG
+512 NTQNIIDLQDG

-667 ILANKNLNL
+667 ILANKNINL

-682 KAMPSADKDE
+682 RAMPAADKDE

-697 TVISGLKGVTLGSIG
+697 SVISGLKGVTLGSIG

-722 VNANQGD
+722 VNASQGD

-747 VTGDTGRFKTVN
+747 VTANKGQVKTVN

-939 SLTAVGDI
+939 SLKAVGDI
-947 ELVSKTGTLTL
+947 ELVSKNGTLTL

-986 AKVDIQGSQLTAK
+986 AKVDIQGSQLTAQ

-1006 SKDDVLIDGIK
+1006 SKDDVLVDGVKNSLKEVVSLKYTKELNDELKDLNNSLIK
-1017 NVFSSKKIVKLVN
+1017 E
-1030 VLESEKANF
+1030 ESELINKVRYNDYK
-1039 LLLRAG
+1039 LELDSIL
-1045 IEKDS
+1045 EK
-1050 SYEKDKKYI
+1050 
-1059 HQIAAEYATAYSNY
+1059 
-1073 LAADYHDQPTRKEK
+1073 RK
-1087 EDKEKLFYT
+1087 
-1096 LVDNFKKKYKTE
+1096 KTE
-1108 VKTYEIWVDFAPVY
+1108 QMMKFPFTKGVGQKLLDEITIMQNNLEEKYP
-1122 WIDRYDIVY
+1122 
-1131 GLPYEAE
+1131 E
-1138 INNLQKD
+1138 INGPSNKIKALIKD
-1145 IDYYNQELNGSE
+1145 VEANISFFKNSINGSE
-1157 HAETKITS
+1157 HAETKLTS
-1165 KLGNI
+1165 KSGNI
-1170 NITSAKGLSISGGNI
+1170 NITSAKGLSISGGDI

-1195 ASAALSEQYK
+1195 ASGVLAEQYK
-1205 STTTTNTN
+1205 SSINSGAN
-1213 PQPKILNASIIIDGH
+1213 QPPKSLNASVIIDGH
-1228 TDFYDKGSE
+1228 TDFYENGTESE
-1237 NDQNYSMRTLVSPSI
+1237 GNYSFRTLVSPTI
-1252 INGDK
+1252 INSDK
-1257 GVNIRT
+1257 GINIRT
-1263 VGKSKDDNLVL
+1263 VGKTKDDNLVL

-1296 DAAIEQSYDRSITT
+1296 DAAIEQSYDLTTTT

-1325 TVAENNETNA
+1325 TVSENNDTNA
-1335 ASVDISAKN
+1335 ASVDISGKN
-1344 ISIETKKLDTSVD
+1344 ISIETKKLDPSVD
-1357 TKTPDNNI
+1357 AKTPDNNI

-1377 KININSGGNLNFYT
+1377 TISIKSGGNLNFYT
-1391 VEESSN
+1391 VEESS
-1397 SNVDITKKSS
+1397 SSTVDVTKKTSYSKLISLLGSS
-1407 FAGIK
+1407 K
-1412 YNTSKTNTTRTQVS
+1412 TTTNTTRTQIS
-1426 ELPAT
+1426 ELPAN
-1431 LKADYIGTK
+1431 LKADYINTQAVDKTK
-1440 SGFDTRLVGTEFE
+1440 LVGTEFE
-1453 YLKGASIESGGKLDL
+1453 YLKGATIETGGTLEL
-1468 IAAKTSITDLVKKE
+1468 IAAKTSITELLKKE
-1482 KNSVVWQS
+1482 KSSLAWQA

-1576 SQGLTAA
+1576 QQGLTAA

-1629 ITTTA
+1629 VTTA
-1634 AGAIVPSTLG
+1634 TVGGVTTITGVSTLG

-1681 IKNLATSVVT
+1681 IKNLAASVVT
-1691 AGVLSQLSN
+1691 AGLMSQVSSALNLKPDSTVLSDRLVSNFTTSVGSTLVQTAIKGGNLEENLKVALLSG
-1700 TELMSDLSKM
+1700 LAGAV
-1710 TKQGEFMKE
+1710 QGEL
-1719 IVGRTTQGI
+1719 
-1728 VNAGASSLVSTAING
+1728 ASQIG
-1743 GSLSENLGNAI
+1743 DNLDK
-1754 LANTAMALQASLSGQ
+1754 MDPSVW
-1769 IKTLESSELDMEYVL
+1769 EYTI
-1784 HKVAHAAAG
+1784 HKIAHAAVG
-1793 CVAASISKSE
+1793 CAAAAATKAS

-1811 AVGEIVAEQMD
+1811 AVGEIVASLMPDPANGIEYND
-1822 KSIDSKSFNS
+1822 EEKFKIKSTGKVVAGVVSAYAGYDVNTAANS
-1832 DADIQKYQ
+1832 ADI
-1840 QKVRDVSKLVAS
+1840 
-1852 SVATLTGY
+1852 
-1860 DPTTA
+1860 
-1865 ASSAEVAILN
+1865 AIQN
-1875 NRQLYQNEI
+1875 NS
-1884 IKIKMLA
+1884 
-1891 AGNAN
+1891 
-1896 KEARYNI
+1896 
-1903 AACALVRCAEGYEG
+1903 LVRLASTAGKILVKSLDELNTFRKAGKNF
-1917 TTEYAYLKAIQD
+1917 TVNDLKASI
-1929 AGNSAAFKVERDYLT
+1929 K
-1944 KQTFRTPIM
+1944 KQGADELLGMADDLYSIFAR
-1953 GSMTTNQ
+1953 N
-1960 KLFEYTSSDRTQ
+1960 TSDFDR
-1972 DAAVS
+1972 
-1977 NFRELNGKYQI
+1977 
-1988 TTRAGGAV
+1988 V
-1996 MVVGGGVG
+1996 M
-2004 LAGSTALGSTCVT
+2004 A
-2017 GVGCLVALGG
+2017 
-2027 FVSSADL
+2027 
-2034 VMTGAKQA
+2034 
-2042 WSGKSVD
+2042 
-2049 TIGAQV
+2049 
-2055 ISATTGLSTSQAE
+2055 
-2068 MIYGMLSMASVTNSV
+2068 
-2083 RASAKQAVQ
+2083 
-2092 EQRVLINKPTITN
+2092 
-2105 CVNGT
+2105 
-2110 TCFVAGTLIETKNG
+2110 
-2124 LKPIEEFN
+2124 
-2132 GNELVWSRNDLTLEY
+2132 
-2147 GYKPVIAKKI
+2147 
-2157 THNQPIFEVVV
+2157 
-2168 QNALGERETF
+2168 
-2178 KTTEEHPFWV
+2178 
-2188 KNIGWQKASVLSEG
+2188 
-2202 MTLLDRSNNELTV
+2202 
-2215 ISQKL
+2215 
-2220 LAKLDTVYNIEV
+2220 
-2232 KDYHTYHVG
+2232 
-2241 KLGVWVHNAQ
+2241 
-2251 CCDLI
+2251 
-2256 YQNIVKETKYGVISN
+2256 
-2271 RKLDKNAIDLDLSV
+2271 AIDLVIGTDLKKSNGAVTQKITELKKDLDFIKTQKDINTNKAANVNSALKLRTELAFKQSGILQNDGRLTQQAIKNSQEIKLKDPLRNPSV
-2285 VTRGQVKQIAKN
+2285 VQVLTKDGSQLSDWAKFTTESVKMPNGQSMQIHYYKN
-2297 GDPLG
+2297 I
-2302 VKTEALFENVVKEQG
+2302 KT
-2317 GKVLS
+2317 GKID
-2322 GGKYGSN
+2322 YQT
-2329 NGYDH
+2329 
-2334 VIIFKD
+2334 KD
-2340 AQGNTNLTMVVDSKQ
+2340 YKV
-2355 LGQKGIKLDP
+2355 KGIVNP
-2365 KAAGGN
+2365 
-2371 MQMSSEWDRAVLAK
+2371 
-2385 LDPNSEAYKAVFAAR
+2385 
-2400 QNGTLVKGAAYV
+2400 
-2412 DKSAEKLM
+2412 
-2420 LVRID
+2420 
-2425 PATKK
+2425 

>member
-30 TSGQS
+30 ASGQS

-251 YVDLYVRALELSAEL
+251 YVDLYARALELSAEL
-266 RAKNDIQVIAGANNV
+266 RAKNDIQVIAGANNI

-352 SSTSKTQGLVSVQTT
+352 SSTSKTQGLVNIQTT
-367 GTGATADIN
+367 GTGTAADIN
-376 SSGSINSNSMLNI
+376 SSGSINSNSALNI

-413 LIINAKG
+413 LIVNAKG

-478 AAKDLNILS
+478 AAKDLNVLS

-501 LGSINLQANSA
+501 LGSINLQADSA

-563 RNLVWN
+563 RDLVWN

-614 ALTSQKNIDVSSE
+614 ALTSQKNIDMSSE

-667 ILANKNLNL
+667 ILANKNINL

-722 VNANQGD
+722 VNASQGD

-735 NGINLKANTDVV
+735 NGINLKANNDVV
-747 VTGDTGRFKTVN
+747 VTGNTGRFKTVN

-774 DIKIQNTDLSSTVG
+774 DIKIQNTDLGSTVG

-826 ATSDQHLAV
+826 AISDQHLAV

-927 TNSNLTIDPKVY
+927 TNSNLTIDPKAY
-939 SLTAVGDI
+939 SLKAVGDI

-986 AKVDIQGSQLTAK
+986 AKVDIQGSQLTAQ

-1006 SKDDVLIDGIK
+1006 NKDDVLIDGVKNNFSGLQKLNLAQDYSLELDRINKERIK
-1017 NVFSSKKIVKLVN
+1017 LQS
-1030 VLESEKANF
+1030 
-1039 LLLRAG
+1039 
-1045 IEKDS
+1045 
-1050 SYEKDKKYI
+1050 
-1059 HQIAAEYATAYSNY
+1059 QEYLNDYSN
-1073 LAADYHDQPTRKEK
+1073 
-1087 EDKEKLFYT
+1087 
-1096 LVDNFKKKYKTE
+1096 
-1108 VKTYEIWVDFAPVY
+1108 
-1122 WIDRYDIVY
+1122 
-1131 GLPYEAE
+1131 
-1138 INNLQKD
+1138 
-1145 IDYYNQELNGSE
+1145 
-1157 HAETKITS
+1157 
-1165 KLGNI
+1165 
-1170 NITSAKGLSISGGNI
+1170 
-1185 SAQSGQVNLE
+1185 
-1195 ASAALSEQYK
+1195 
-1205 STTTTNTN
+1205 
-1213 PQPKILNASIIIDGH
+1213 
-1228 TDFYDKGSE
+1228 
-1237 NDQNYSMRTLVSPSI
+1237 
-1252 INGDK
+1252 
-1257 GVNIRT
+1257 
-1263 VGKSKDDNLVL
+1263 
-1274 QATGITSKNGDVKIE
+1274 
-1289 SNKSILF
+1289 
-1296 DAAIEQSYDRSITT
+1296 
-1310 EKKKSWGGL
+1310 
-1319 KKKYIT
+1319 
-1325 TVAENNETNA
+1325 
-1335 ASVDISAKN
+1335 
-1344 ISIETKKLDTSVD
+1344 
-1357 TKTPDNNI
+1357 
-1365 DIYSGRFTAEGG
+1365 
-1377 KININSGGNLNFYT
+1377 
-1391 VEESSN
+1391 
-1397 SNVDITKKSS
+1397 
-1407 FAGIK
+1407 
-1412 YNTSKTNTTRTQVS
+1412 
-1426 ELPAT
+1426 
-1431 LKADYIGTK
+1431 
-1440 SGFDTRLVGTEFE
+1440 
-1453 YLKGASIESGGKLDL
+1453 
-1468 IAAKTSITDLVKKE
+1468 LVKKYQYSNQMLF
-1482 KNSVVWQS
+1482 KSWD
-1490 MQDKGSITETAQL
+1490 QDSL
-1503 PSFNGPVLPTFKAA
+1503 N
-1517 GGLSVQVPISE
+1517 
-1528 KDANKVELRDAILD
+1528 
-1542 LSKKPGNEYLKELVN
+1542 
-1557 RKDVDWQKVLLT
+1557 
-1569 QKDWDYK
+1569 QKD
-1576 SQGLTAA
+1576 
-1583 GAAIIVIIITIVT
+1583 
-1596 MGTGTAAAA
+1596 
-1605 GAAGGTAASG
+1605 
-1615 TTVGLGAS
+1615 
-1623 MIGSAG
+1623 
-1629 ITTTA
+1629 
-1634 AGAIVPSTLG
+1634 
-1644 AMANAA
+1644 
-1650 ITSLATQA
+1650 
-1658 GVSLI
+1658 
-1663 NNGGD
+1663 
-1668 IGKTL
+1668 
-1673 KDLGSKDS
+1673 SK
-1681 IKNLATSVVT
+1681 NY
-1691 AGVLSQLSN
+1691 
-1700 TELMSDLSKM
+1700 LM
-1710 TKQGEFMKE
+1710 
-1719 IVGRTTQGI
+1719 
-1728 VNAGASSLVSTAING
+1728 
-1743 GSLSENLGNAI
+1743 
-1754 LANTAMALQASLSGQ
+1754 
-1769 IKTLESSELDMEYVL
+1769 
-1784 HKVAHAAAG
+1784 
-1793 CVAASISKSE
+1793 
-1803 CEAGAIGA
+1803 
-1811 AVGEIVAEQMD
+1811 
-1822 KSIDSKSFNS
+1822 
-1832 DADIQKYQ
+1832 
-1840 QKVRDVSKLVAS
+1840 
-1852 SVATLTGY
+1852 
-1860 DPTTA
+1860 
-1865 ASSAEVAILN
+1865 
-1875 NRQLYQNEI
+1875 
-1884 IKIKMLA
+1884 
-1891 AGNAN
+1891 
-1896 KEARYNI
+1896 
-1903 AACALVRCAEGYEG
+1903 
-1917 TTEYAYLKAIQD
+1917 
-1929 AGNSAAFKVERDYLT
+1929 
-1944 KQTFRTPIM
+1944 
-1953 GSMTTNQ
+1953 
-1960 KLFEYTSSDRTQ
+1960 
-1972 DAAVS
+1972 
-1977 NFRELNGKYQI
+1977 
-1988 TTRAGGAV
+1988 
-1996 MVVGGGVG
+1996 
-2004 LAGSTALGSTCVT
+2004 
-2017 GVGCLVALGG
+2017 
-2027 FVSSADL
+2027 
-2034 VMTGAKQA
+2034 
-2042 WSGKSVD
+2042 
-2049 TIGAQV
+2049 
-2055 ISATTGLSTSQAE
+2055 
-2068 MIYGMLSMASVTNSV
+2068 
-2083 RASAKQAVQ
+2083 
-2092 EQRVLINKPTITN
+2092 
-2105 CVNGT
+2105 
-2110 TCFVAGTLIETKNG
+2110 
-2124 LKPIEEFN
+2124 
-2132 GNELVWSRNDLTLEY
+2132 
-2147 GYKPVIAKKI
+2147 
-2157 THNQPIFEVVV
+2157 
-2168 QNALGERETF
+2168 
-2178 KTTEEHPFWV
+2178 WV
-2188 KNIGWQKASVLSEG
+2188 
-2202 MTLLDRSNNELTV
+2202 
-2215 ISQKL
+2215 
-2220 LAKLDTVYNIEV
+2220 
-2232 KDYHTYHVG
+2232 
-2241 KLGVWVHNAQ
+2241 
-2251 CCDLI
+2251 
-2256 YQNIVKETKYGVISN
+2256 
-2271 RKLDKNAIDLDLSV
+2271 
-2285 VTRGQVKQIAKN
+2285 
-2297 GDPLG
+2297 
-2302 VKTEALFENVVKEQG
+2302 
-2317 GKVLS
+2317 
-2322 GGKYGSN
+2322 
-2329 NGYDH
+2329 
-2334 VIIFKD
+2334 
-2340 AQGNTNLTMVVDSKQ
+2340 
-2355 LGQKGIKLDP
+2355 
-2365 KAAGGN
+2365 
-2371 MQMSSEWDRAVLAK
+2371 
-2385 LDPNSEAYKAVFAAR
+2385 EAYK
-2400 QNGTLVKGAAYV
+2400 
-2412 DKSAEKLM
+2412 
-2420 LVRID
+2420 
-2425 PATKK
+2425 

>member
-137 ATTKTVGN
+137 ATTQTVGN

-251 YVDLYVRALELSAEL
+251 YVDLYARALELSAEL

-329 GTIQAVNNLVI
+329 GTIQAVNNLVV

-352 SSTSKTQGLVSVQTT
+352 SSTSKTQGLVNIQTT
-367 GTGATADIN
+367 GTGAAADIN

-413 LIINAKG
+413 LIVNTKG
-420 NINLAADT
+420 NINLAANT

-458 GTATIQVQKDLV
+458 GTASIQVQKDLV

-478 AAKDLNILS
+478 AAKDLNVLS

-501 LGSINLQANSA
+501 LGSINLQADSA

-563 RNLVWN
+563 RDLVWN

-627 IADLVLSQAL
+627 IADFVLSQAL

-652 TANSLKATSSAGKIS
+652 TANSLKATSSDGKIS

-676 NSTQTS
+676 NSTQTT

-735 NGINLKANTDVV
+735 NGINLKANSDVSV
-747 VTGDTGRFKTVN
+747 KGDTGYTKIVN

-774 DIKIQNTDLSSTVG
+774 DIKIQNTDLGSTVG

-826 ATSDQHLAV
+826 AISDQHLAV

-927 TNSNLTIDPKVY
+927 TNSNLTIDPKIY
-939 SLTAVGDI
+939 SLKAVGDI

-986 AKVDIQGSQLTAK
+986 AKVDIQGSQLTAQ

-1006 SKDDVLIDGIK
+1006 SKDNLLIDGLKNNITNKISVSKLDYSKQELDNINNVIQQFKDTENYKLYKNSMDKINNSIYSKRKEWEIATRDDAFSKKFALSGQIKKLEQEREDIK
-1017 NVFSSKKIVKLVN
+1017 NKFKDIIDQENKL
-1030 VLESEKANF
+1030 
-1039 LLLRAG
+1039 
-1045 IEKDS
+1045 
-1050 SYEKDKKYI
+1050 
-1059 HQIAAEYATAYSNY
+1059 
-1073 LAADYHDQPTRKEK
+1073 
-1087 EDKEKLFYT
+1087 
-1096 LVDNFKKKYKTE
+1096 
-1108 VKTYEIWVDFAPVY
+1108 
-1122 WIDRYDIVY
+1122 
-1131 GLPYEAE
+1131 
-1138 INNLQKD
+1138 NNLLDEKNNYF
-1145 IDYYNQELNGSE
+1145 IYFNSNVSGSE
-1157 HAETKITS
+1157 HSEAKLFS
-1165 KLGNI
+1165 KSGNI
-1170 NITSAKGLSISGGNI
+1170 NITSAKGLSISGGDI

-1195 ASAALSEQYK
+1195 ASGVLAEQYK
-1205 STTTTNTN
+1205 SSTNSEAN
-1213 PQPKILNASIIIDGH
+1213 QPPKSLNASIIIDGH
-1228 TDFYDKGSE
+1228 TDFYEKGSE
-1237 NDQNYSMRTLVSPSI
+1237 SEGNYSFRTLVSPTI

-1263 VGKSKDDNLVL
+1263 VGKTKDDNLVL

-1296 DAAIEQSYDRSITT
+1296 DAAIEQSYDLTTTT

-1344 ISIETKKLDTSVD
+1344 ISIETKKLDPSVD
-1357 TKTPDNNI
+1357 AKTPDNNI

-1377 KININSGGNLNFYT
+1377 TISIKSGGNLNFYT
-1391 VEESSN
+1391 VEESS
-1397 SNVDITKKSS
+1397 SSTVDVTKKTSYSKLISLLGSS
-1407 FAGIK
+1407 K
-1412 YNTSKTNTTRTQVS
+1412 TTTNTTRTQIS

-1431 LKADYIGTK
+1431 LKADYINTQAVDKTK
-1440 SGFDTRLVGTEFE
+1440 LVGTEFE
-1453 YLKGASIESGGKLDL
+1453 YLKGATIETGGTLEL

-1482 KNSVVWQS
+1482 KSSLAWQA

-1503 PSFNGPVLPTFKAA
+1503 PNFNGPVLPTFKAA

-1528 KDANKVELRDAILD
+1528 KDVNKKELRDAILE
-1542 LSKKPGNEYLKELVN
+1542 LSKQPGNEYLKEFVN
-1557 RKDVDWQKVLLT
+1557 RKDIDWQMVLLT

-1576 SQGLTAA
+1576 SQGLTGA
-1583 GAAIIVIIITIVT
+1583 GAAIIAIVVT
-1596 MGTGTAAAA
+1596 MVTAGA
-1605 GAAGGTAASG
+1605 GAAV
-1615 TTVGLGAS
+1615 VGALG
-1623 MIGSAG
+1623 GSA
-1629 ITTTA
+1629 A
-1634 AGAIVPSTLG
+1634 TLG
-1644 AMANAA
+1644 GSAIAMTQAA
-1650 ITSLATQA
+1650 LTSLATQA
-1658 GVSLI
+1658 SVSLI
-1663 NNGGD
+1663 NNGGN

-1673 KDLGSKDS
+1673 KELGSKDS
-1681 IKNLATSVVT
+1681 VKNLAASVVT
-1691 AGVLSQLSN
+1691 AGLLSQASTALNLKLDSTALSDRSIRLIN
-1700 TELMSDLSKM
+1700 NFTTSIGSTLVQTAIKGGDLEEYLKVALLS
-1710 TKQGEFMKE
+1710 GL
-1719 IVGRTTQGI
+1719 
-1728 VNAGASSLVSTAING
+1728 AGALQGQMAENIKGLEDINYI
-1743 GSLSENLGNAI
+1743 A
-1754 LANTAMALQASLSGQ
+1754 
-1769 IKTLESSELDMEYVL
+1769 
-1784 HKVAHAAAG
+1784 HKLAHALAG
-1793 CVAASISKSE
+1793 CIAGAVQGQ
-1803 CEAGAIGA
+1803 CQAGAIGG
-1811 AVGEIVAEQMD
+1811 AVGEIVAGFTPPSSGLLYTEEE
-1822 KSIDSKSFNS
+1822 K
-1832 DADIQKYQ
+1832 QKILMVGQLTSGIIAAYAGY
-1840 QKVRDVSKLVAS
+1840 DVNVAS
-1852 SVATLTGY
+1852 N
-1860 DPTTA
+1860 
-1865 ASSAEVAILN
+1865 SA
-1875 NRQLYQNEI
+1875 
-1884 IKIKMLA
+1884 
-1891 AGNAN
+1891 
-1896 KEARYNI
+1896 NI
-1903 AACALVRCAEGYEG
+1903 ALTNNAFNEKKVKQLLEQAKGYMGEKGGQAL
-1917 TTEYAYLKAIQD
+1917 D
-1929 AGNSAAFKVERDYLT
+1929 
-1944 KQTFRTPIM
+1944 
-1953 GSMTTNQ
+1953 
-1960 KLFEYTSSDRTQ
+1960 
-1972 DAAVS
+1972 AVS
-1977 NFRELNGKYQI
+1977 RGIAKGDINALKNAQTQI
-1988 TTRAGGAV
+1988 AEYLLKKADSGG
-1996 MVVGGGVG
+1996 
-2004 LAGSTALGSTCVT
+2004 L
-2017 GVGCLVALGG
+2017 
-2027 FVSSADL
+2027 
-2034 VMTGAKQA
+2034 
-2042 WSGKSVD
+2042 
-2049 TIGAQV
+2049 
-2055 ISATTGLSTSQAE
+2055 SQAE
-2068 MIYGMLSMASVTNSV
+2068 IVTFGTLYALNETLFPTNILDVIPGVGKAASKGNDLLKGIRTAAPTSA
-2083 RASAKQAVQ
+2083 ASATA
-2092 EQRVLINKPTITN
+2092 RL
-2105 CVNGT
+2105 
-2110 TCFVAGTLIETKNG
+2110 G
-2124 LKPIEEFN
+2124 L
-2132 GNELVWSRNDLTLEY
+2132 
-2147 GYKPVIAKKI
+2147 
-2157 THNQPIFEVVV
+2157 
-2168 QNALGERETF
+2168 RE
-2178 KTTEEHPFWV
+2178 
-2188 KNIGWQKASVLSEG
+2188 
-2202 MTLLDRSNNELTV
+2202 D
-2215 ISQKL
+2215 
-2220 LAKLDTVYNIEV
+2220 LAKLANIPRNIDSQPANIWGKSLQDIKYSFEMDGAVLTLVPPKTGTSGLAQVYRVEKSATGIKEIE
-2232 KDYHTYHVG
+2232 YHPGGGQHSKSGDMYYKVVMNDGTQIRIIDPNSSFKPGTIAPNQIYLNQNG
-2241 KLGVWVHNAQ
+2241 QKL
-2251 CCDLI
+2251 
-2256 YQNIVKETKYGVISN
+2256 KY
-2271 RKLDKNAIDLDLSV
+2271 
-2285 VTRGQVKQIAKN
+2285 
-2297 GDPLG
+2297 
-2302 VKTEALFENVVKEQG
+2302 QG
-2317 GKVLS
+2317 GKWEIW
-2322 GGKYGSN
+2322 K
-2329 NGYDH
+2329 
-2334 VIIFKD
+2334 
-2340 AQGNTNLTMVVDSKQ
+2340 
-2355 LGQKGIKLDP
+2355 
-2365 KAAGGN
+2365 
-2371 MQMSSEWDRAVLAK
+2371 
-2385 LDPNSEAYKAVFAAR
+2385 
-2400 QNGTLVKGAAYV
+2400 
-2412 DKSAEKLM
+2412 
-2420 LVRID
+2420 
-2425 PATKK
+2425 

>member
-192 INIKGGGFIN
+192 ISIKGGGFIN

-251 YVDLYVRALELSAEL
+251 YVDLYARALELSAEL

-287 VTAKTGT
+287 VTPKTGT

-329 GTIQAVNNLVI
+329 GTVQAVNNLVI

-352 SSTSKTQGLVSVQTT
+352 SSTSKTQGLVNIQTT
-367 GTGATADIN
+367 GTGAAADIN
-376 SSGSINSNSMLNI
+376 SSGSINSNSALNI

-413 LIINAKG
+413 LIVNAKG

-478 AAKDLNILS
+478 AAKDLNVLS

-512 NTQNIIDLQGG
+512 NIQNLIDLQGG

-563 RNLVWN
+563 RDLVWN
-569 NADKALPLITGMVQL
+569 NADKALPLITGLVQL

-667 ILANKNLNL
+667 ILANKNISL
-676 NSTQTS
+676 NSTQTT

-735 NGINLKANTDVV
+735 NGINLKANSDVV

-867 SVTATGNQVLQNT
+867 SITATGNQVLQNT

-939 SLTAVGDI
+939 SLKAVGDI

-958 KGYGGTAGNGSEQVV
+958 KGYGGTTGNGSEQVV

-986 AKVDIQGSQLTAK
+986 AKVDIQGSQLTAQ

-1006 SKDDVLIDGIK
+1006 SKDDVLIDGVK
-1017 NVFSSKKIVKLVN
+1017 NNFSSLQKLNLAKDYTLKIEEMNKERLKLQSQDYFNDYSNLV
-1030 VLESEKANF
+1030 
-1039 LLLRAG
+1039 
-1045 IEKDS
+1045 
-1050 SYEKDKKYI
+1050 KKYR
-1059 HQIAAEYATAYSNY
+1059 NY
-1073 LAADYHDQPTRKEK
+1073 NDMFLKYWDYELLDQTKNK
-1087 EDKEKLFYT
+1087 
-1096 LVDNFKKKYKTE
+1096 NS
-1108 VKTYEIWVDFAPVY
+1108 EIWVNAYKEYERDFNVFKDKYPIKINYPVPGQLPFLLGGNNTPLAVDY
-1122 WIDRYDIVY
+1122 VFGFKYDNDY
-1131 GLPYEAE
+1131 
-1138 INNLQKD
+1138 INDVEKNELFYK
-1145 IDYYNQELNGSE
+1145 ESLNGSE
-1157 HAETKITS
+1157 HAETKLTS
-1165 KLGNI
+1165 KSGNI

-1185 SAQSGQVNLE
+1185 SAQLGQVNLE
-1195 ASAALSEQYK
+1195 ASGVLAEQYK
-1205 STTTTNTN
+1205 SSISSGVN
-1213 PQPKILNASIIIDGH
+1213 QPPKSLNASIIVDGH
-1228 TDFYDKGSE
+1228 TDFYEKGTESE
-1237 NDQNYSMRTLVSPSI
+1237 GNYSFRTLVSPTI

-1263 VGKSKDDNLVL
+1263 VGKTKDDNLVL

-1296 DAAIEQSYDRSITT
+1296 DAAIEQSYDLTTTT

-1325 TVAENNETNA
+1325 TVSENNDTNA

-1344 ISIETKKLDTSVD
+1344 ISIETKKLDTSVNV
-1357 TKTPDNNI
+1357 KTPDNNI

-1377 KININSGGNLNFYT
+1377 TISIKSGGNLNFYT
-1391 VEESSN
+1391 VEESS
-1397 SNVDITKKSS
+1397 SSTVDVTKKTSYSKLISLLGSS
-1407 FAGIK
+1407 K
-1412 YNTSKTNTTRTQVS
+1412 TTTNTTRTQIS
-1426 ELPAT
+1426 ELPAN
-1431 LKADYIGTK
+1431 LKADYINTQAVDKTK
-1440 SGFDTRLVGTEFE
+1440 LVGTEFD
-1453 YLKGASIESGGKLDL
+1453 YLKNATIETGGTLEL
-1468 IAAKTSITDLVKKE
+1468 IAAKTSITELLKKE
-1482 KNSVVWQS
+1482 KSSLAWQS

-1542 LSKKPGNEYLKELVN
+1542 LAKQPGNEYLKEFVN

-1576 SQGLTAA
+1576 QQGLTAA

-1623 MIGSAG
+1623 MI
-1629 ITTTA
+1629 
-1634 AGAIVPSTLG
+1634 
-1644 AMANAA
+1644 
-1650 ITSLATQA
+1650 
-1658 GVSLI
+1658 
-1663 NNGGD
+1663 
-1668 IGKTL
+1668 
-1673 KDLGSKDS
+1673 
-1681 IKNLATSVVT
+1681 
-1691 AGVLSQLSN
+1691 
-1700 TELMSDLSKM
+1700 
-1710 TKQGEFMKE
+1710 
-1719 IVGRTTQGI
+1719 
-1728 VNAGASSLVSTAING
+1728 
-1743 GSLSENLGNAI
+1743 
-1754 LANTAMALQASLSGQ
+1754 
-1769 IKTLESSELDMEYVL
+1769 
-1784 HKVAHAAAG
+1784 
-1793 CVAASISKSE
+1793 
-1803 CEAGAIGA
+1803 
-1811 AVGEIVAEQMD
+1811 
-1822 KSIDSKSFNS
+1822 
-1832 DADIQKYQ
+1832 
-1840 QKVRDVSKLVAS
+1840 
-1852 SVATLTGY
+1852 
-1860 DPTTA
+1860 
-1865 ASSAEVAILN
+1865 
-1875 NRQLYQNEI
+1875 
-1884 IKIKMLA
+1884 
-1891 AGNAN
+1891 
-1896 KEARYNI
+1896 
-1903 AACALVRCAEGYEG
+1903 
-1917 TTEYAYLKAIQD
+1917 
-1929 AGNSAAFKVERDYLT
+1929 
-1944 KQTFRTPIM
+1944 
-1953 GSMTTNQ
+1953 
-1960 KLFEYTSSDRTQ
+1960 
-1972 DAAVS
+1972 
-1977 NFRELNGKYQI
+1977 
-1988 TTRAGGAV
+1988 
-1996 MVVGGGVG
+1996 
-2004 LAGSTALGSTCVT
+2004 
-2017 GVGCLVALGG
+2017 
-2027 FVSSADL
+2027 
-2034 VMTGAKQA
+2034 
-2042 WSGKSVD
+2042 
-2049 TIGAQV
+2049 
-2055 ISATTGLSTSQAE
+2055 
-2068 MIYGMLSMASVTNSV
+2068 
-2083 RASAKQAVQ
+2083 
-2092 EQRVLINKPTITN
+2092 
-2105 CVNGT
+2105 
-2110 TCFVAGTLIETKNG
+2110 
-2124 LKPIEEFN
+2124 
-2132 GNELVWSRNDLTLEY
+2132 
-2147 GYKPVIAKKI
+2147 
-2157 THNQPIFEVVV
+2157 
-2168 QNALGERETF
+2168 
-2178 KTTEEHPFWV
+2178 
-2188 KNIGWQKASVLSEG
+2188 
-2202 MTLLDRSNNELTV
+2202 
-2215 ISQKL
+2215 
-2220 LAKLDTVYNIEV
+2220 
-2232 KDYHTYHVG
+2232 
-2241 KLGVWVHNAQ
+2241 
-2251 CCDLI
+2251 
-2256 YQNIVKETKYGVISN
+2256 
-2271 RKLDKNAIDLDLSV
+2271 
-2285 VTRGQVKQIAKN
+2285 
-2297 GDPLG
+2297 
-2302 VKTEALFENVVKEQG
+2302 
-2317 GKVLS
+2317 
-2322 GGKYGSN
+2322 
-2329 NGYDH
+2329 
-2334 VIIFKD
+2334 
-2340 AQGNTNLTMVVDSKQ
+2340 
-2355 LGQKGIKLDP
+2355 
-2365 KAAGGN
+2365 
-2371 MQMSSEWDRAVLAK
+2371 
-2385 LDPNSEAYKAVFAAR
+2385 
-2400 QNGTLVKGAAYV
+2400 
-2412 DKSAEKLM
+2412 
-2420 LVRID
+2420 
-2425 PATKK
+2425 

>member
-192 INIKGGGFIN
+192 ISIKGGGFIN

-251 YVDLYVRALELSAEL
+251 YVDLYARALELSAEL

-287 VTAKTGT
+287 VTPKTGT

-329 GTIQAVNNLVI
+329 GTVQAVNNLVI

-352 SSTSKTQGLVSVQTT
+352 SSTSKTQGLVNIQTT
-367 GTGATADIN
+367 GTGAAADIN
-376 SSGSINSNSMLNI
+376 SSGSINSNSALNI

-413 LIINAKG
+413 LIVNAKG

-478 AAKDLNILS
+478 AAKDLNVLS

-512 NTQNIIDLQGG
+512 NIQNLIDLQGG

-563 RNLVWN
+563 RDLVWN
-569 NADKALPLITGMVQL
+569 NADKALPLITGLVQL

-667 ILANKNLNL
+667 ILANKNISL
-676 NSTQTS
+676 NSTQTT

-735 NGINLKANTDVV
+735 NGINLKANSDVV

-939 SLTAVGDI
+939 SLKAVGDI
-947 ELVSKTGTLTL
+947 ELVSKNGTLTL

-986 AKVDIQGSQLTAK
+986 AKVDIQGSQLTAQ

-1006 SKDDVLIDGIK
+1006 SKDDVLVDGVK
-1017 NVFSSKKIVKLVN
+1017 NSFAKRKKEEKFTEANNLKNSILSSLD
-1030 VLESEKANF
+1030 
-1039 LLLRAG
+1039 LL
-1045 IEKDS
+1045 KQQQFFTD
-1050 SYEKDKKYI
+1050 YDNMV
-1059 HQIAAEYATAYSNY
+1059 TAYEDYASSNY
-1073 LAADYHDQPTRKEK
+1073 D
-1087 EDKEKLFYT
+1087 YT
-1096 LVDNFKKKYKTE
+1096 LYVKHYNLYKDFISKYPVRPNPRLLIFGSDVPLFHSIIAVPQRSSRFDALYSFEPKYDE
-1108 VKTYEIWVDFAPVY
+1108 NYLRSLQAEVDFY
-1122 WIDRYDIVY
+1122 NT
-1131 GLPYEAE
+1131 E
-1138 INNLQKD
+1138 I
-1145 IDYYNQELNGSE
+1145 NGSE
-1157 HAETKITS
+1157 HAEAKLTS
-1165 KLGNI
+1165 KSGNI

-1185 SAQSGQVNLE
+1185 SAQLGQVNLE
-1195 ASAALSEQYK
+1195 ASGVLAEQYK
-1205 STTTTNTN
+1205 STTTTETN
-1213 PQPKILNASIIIDGH
+1213 PQPRILNASIIVDGH

-1263 VGKSKDDNLVL
+1263 VGKTKDDNLVL

-1325 TVAENNETNA
+1325 TVSENNGTNA

-1344 ISIETKKLDTSVD
+1344 ISIETKKLDPSVD
-1357 TKTPDNNI
+1357 AKTPDNNI

-1377 KININSGGNLNFYT
+1377 TISINSGGNLNLYT
-1391 VEESSN
+1391 VEESSR
-1397 SNVDITKKSS
+1397 SDVDITKKSS

-1412 YNTSKTNTTRTQVS
+1412 YNTSKTNATRTQVT
-1426 ELPAT
+1426 EIPAT

-1440 SGFDTRLVGTEFE
+1440 SVYDTRLVGTEFE
-1453 YLKGASIESGGKLDL
+1453 YLIGSTLEAGGKLEL
-1468 IAAKTSITDLVKKE
+1468 IAAKTSITDLLKKE

-1528 KDANKVELRDAILD
+1528 KDVNKVELRDAILD

-1557 RKDVDWQKVLLT
+1557 RKDVDWQTVLLT

-1583 GAAIIVIIITIVT
+1583 GAAIIVIIVTILT
-1596 MGTGTAAAA
+1596 MGSGTAAAA

-1629 ITTTA
+1629 VTTA
-1634 AGAIVPSTLG
+1634 TVGGVTTITGVSTLG

-1658 GVSLI
+1658 SVGLI

-1681 IKNLATSVVT
+1681 VKNLAASVVT
-1691 AGVLSQLSN
+1691 AGLLNGVATNLNISSN
-1700 TELMSDLSKM
+1700 A
-1710 TKQGEFMKE
+1710 
-1719 IVGRTTQGI
+1719 I
-1728 VNAGASSLVSTAING
+1728 VNDIANNMATGMIQGVGSTLIDSAVNGRNLSEGLEKALLAGLANSLQAPLAGAIGDTLGMSSNAFVSKVVAI
-1743 GSLSENLGNAI
+1743 A
-1754 LANTAMALQASLSGQ
+1754 
-1769 IKTLESSELDMEYVL
+1769 
-1784 HKVAHAAAG
+1784 AHAAAG
-1793 CVAASISKSE
+1793 CATGVIDKECQSRALGAALGEVIAENMFKPANGIEYTEAEKSKILNITKLTTGVVAAY
-1803 CEAGAIGA
+1803 
-1811 AVGEIVAEQMD
+1811 V
-1822 KSIDSKSFNS
+1822 
-1832 DADIQKYQ
+1832 
-1840 QKVRDVSKLVAS
+1840 
-1852 SVATLTGY
+1852 GY
-1860 DPTTA
+1860 DVTA
-1865 ASSAEVAILN
+1865 AAN
-1875 NRQLYQNEI
+1875 
-1884 IKIKMLA
+1884 A
-1891 AGNAN
+1891 AD
-1896 KEARYNI
+1896 
-1903 AACALVRCAEGYEG
+1903 
-1917 TTEYAYLKAIQD
+1917 T
-1929 AGNSAAFKVERDYLT
+1929 
-1944 KQTFRTPIM
+1944 
-1953 GSMTTNQ
+1953 
-1960 KLFEYTSSDRTQ
+1960 
-1972 DAAVS
+1972 AVS
-1977 NFRELNGKYQI
+1977 NNYLNHVQEKQKSQELKDCNVLTCGGVVVKWAAISAGQDANYAAGFAVGIPTSVAESVVGLAKMALSPIQTYKAIKEVINSENALGNISDAIKQDYTNRINKLESEYEKAGIKGSYNAGLEAGKL
-1988 TTRAGGAV
+1988 TADVASLFAGGASLAK
-1996 MVVGGGVG
+1996 GGVILTEKVAAKVG
-2004 LAGSTALGSTCVT
+2004 YKVLKDPIIISDKGIAVNLDGHKIYDPQFTPLSTNPRALYRFSDFNHRST
-2017 GVGCLVALGG
+2017 GG
-2027 FVSSADL
+2027 DIYFGENIATSYFEVR
-2034 VMTGAKQA
+2034 QA
-2042 WSGKSVD
+2042 VNGKSLFV
-2049 TIGAQV
+2049 GQV
-2055 ISATTGLSTSQAE
+2055 EVKNMLDLTDPKILKQMGIDQKKLTEIAPDGYSNAEKAKKEAIYAYTNRIANQAYDKGYTGI
-2068 MIYGMLSMASVTNSV
+2068 IYNS
-2083 RASAKQAVQ
+2083 
-2092 EQRVLINKPTITN
+2092 
-2105 CVNGT
+2105 
-2110 TCFVAGTLIETKNG
+2110 
-2124 LKPIEEFN
+2124 
-2132 GNELVWSRNDLTLEY
+2132 SRNT
-2147 GYKPVIAKKI
+2147 
-2157 THNQPIFEVVV
+2157 
-2168 QNALGERETF
+2168 
-2178 KTTEEHPFWV
+2178 
-2188 KNIGWQKASVLSEG
+2188 
-2202 MTLLDRSNNELTV
+2202 
-2215 ISQKL
+2215 
-2220 LAKLDTVYNIEV
+2220 
-2232 KDYHTYHVG
+2232 
-2241 KLGVWVHNAQ
+2241 
-2251 CCDLI
+2251 
-2256 YQNIVKETKYGVISN
+2256 
-2271 RKLDKNAIDLDLSV
+2271 
-2285 VTRGQVKQIAKN
+2285 
-2297 GDPLG
+2297 
-2302 VKTEALFENVVKEQG
+2302 
-2317 GKVLS
+2317 
-2322 GGKYGSN
+2322 GSN
-2329 NGYDH
+2329 N
-2334 VIIFKD
+2334 
-2340 AQGNTNLTMVVDSKQ
+2340 N
-2355 LGQKGIKLDP
+2355 
-2365 KAAGGN
+2365 
-2371 MQMSSEWDRAVLAK
+2371 RAVVLFGGRYDAAK
-2385 LDPNSEAYKAVFAAR
+2385 IKPVLDKPI
-2400 QNGTLVKGAAYV
+2400 L
-2412 DKSAEKLM
+2412 
-2420 LVRID
+2420 
-2425 PATKK
+2425 KK

>member
-137 ATTKTVGN
+137 ATTQTVGN

-192 INIKGGGFIN
+192 ISIKGGGFIN

-251 YVDLYVRALELSAEL
+251 YVDLYARALELSAEL

-352 SSTSKTQGLVSVQTT
+352 SSTSKTQGLVNIQTT
-367 GTGATADIN
+367 GTGAAADIN

-413 LIINAKG
+413 LIVNAKG

-478 AAKDLNILS
+478 AAKDLNVLS

-512 NTQNIIDLQGG
+512 NTQNLIDLQGG

-563 RNLVWN
+563 RDLVWN

-676 NSTQTS
+676 NSTQTT

-697 TVISGLKGVTLGSIG
+697 SVISGLKGVTLGSIG

-939 SLTAVGDI
+939 SLKAVGDI

-958 KGYGGTAGNGSEQVV
+958 KGYGGTTGNGSEQFV

-986 AKVDIQGSQLTAK
+986 AKVDIQGSQLTAQ

-1006 SKDDVLIDGIK
+1006 SKDDVLIDGLK
-1017 NVFSSKKIVKLVN
+1017 NNITNKISISKLEYSKKELENINNIIQKFKDTENFKLYKN
-1030 VLESEKANF
+1030 SIDNINNSINSK
-1039 LLLRAG
+1039 
-1045 IEKDS
+1045 
-1050 SYEKDKKYI
+1050 
-1059 HQIAAEYATAYSNY
+1059 
-1073 LAADYHDQPTRKEK
+1073 RKEWERAVSDDLHSK
-1087 EDKEKLFYT
+1087 KRALSDQLKKLEEEREDIRNKFKDIIDQENKL
-1096 LVDNFKKKYKTE
+1096 
-1108 VKTYEIWVDFAPVY
+1108 
-1122 WIDRYDIVY
+1122 
-1131 GLPYEAE
+1131 
-1138 INNLQKD
+1138 NNLLD
-1145 IDYYNQELNGSE
+1145 ERNNYFIYFDSNVSGSE
-1157 HAETKITS
+1157 HSETKLNS
-1165 KLGNI
+1165 KSGNI
-1170 NITSAKGLSISGGNI
+1170 NVTSAKGLSISGGNI

-1195 ASAALSEQYK
+1195 ANGVLAEQYK
-1205 STTTTNTN
+1205 SSINSGAN
-1213 PQPKILNASIIIDGH
+1213 QPPKSLNASIIIDGH
-1228 TDFYDKGSE
+1228 TDFYEKGTESE
-1237 NDQNYSMRTLVSPSI
+1237 GNYSFRTLVSPTI

-1263 VGKSKDDNLVL
+1263 VGKTKDDNLVL

-1296 DAAIEQSYDRSITT
+1296 DAAIEQSYDLTTTT

-1325 TVAENNETNA
+1325 TVSENNDTNA

-1344 ISIETKKLDTSVD
+1344 ISIETKKLDPSVAAQ
-1357 TKTPDNNI
+1357 TPDNNI
-1365 DIYSGRFTAEGG
+1365 DIYSGRFTADGG
-1377 KININSGGNLNFYT
+1377 TISIKSGGNLNFYT
-1391 VEESSN
+1391 VEESS
-1397 SNVDITKKSS
+1397 SSTVDVTKKTSYSKLISLLGSS
-1407 FAGIK
+1407 K
-1412 YNTSKTNTTRTQVS
+1412 TTTNTTRTQIS

-1431 LKADYIGTK
+1431 LKADYINTQAVDKTK
-1440 SGFDTRLVGTEFE
+1440 LVGTEFD
-1453 YLKGASIESGGKLDL
+1453 YLKGATIETGGTLEL

-1482 KNSVVWQS
+1482 KSSLAWQA

-1528 KDANKVELRDAILD
+1528 KDTNKVELRDAILN
-1542 LSKKPGNEYLKELVN
+1542 LAKQPGNEYLKEFVN
-1557 RKDVDWQKVLLT
+1557 RKDVDWQIVLLT

-1576 SQGLTAA
+1576 SQGLTGA
-1583 GAAIIVIIITIVT
+1583 GAAIIAIVVT
-1596 MGTGTAAAA
+1596 MVTAGA
-1605 GAAGGTAASG
+1605 GAAV
-1615 TTVGLGAS
+1615 VGALG
-1623 MIGSAG
+1623 GSA
-1629 ITTTA
+1629 A
-1634 AGAIVPSTLG
+1634 TLG
-1644 AMANAA
+1644 GSAIAMTQAA
-1650 ITSLATQA
+1650 LTSLATQA
-1658 GVSLI
+1658 SVSLI
-1663 NNGGD
+1663 NNGGN

-1673 KDLGSKDS
+1673 KELGSKDS
-1681 IKNLATSVVT
+1681 VKNLAASVVT
-1691 AGVLSQLSN
+1691 AGLLSQ
-1700 TELMSDLSKM
+1700 
-1710 TKQGEFMKE
+1710 
-1719 IVGRTTQGI
+1719 
-1728 VNAGASSLVSTAING
+1728 VSTALNLKPDSTVLSDRLINNFTTSVGSTLVQTAIKG
-1743 GSLSENLGNAI
+1743 GDLEENLKVAL
-1754 LANTAMALQASLSGQ
+1754 LAGLAGALQGELASQ
-1769 IKTLESSELDMEYVL
+1769 IGDSLYKADPTVL
-1784 HKVAHAAAG
+1784 QYTIHKIAHAAAG
-1793 CVAASISKSE
+1793 CAVAAATKQS

-1811 AVGEIVAEQMD
+1811 GVGEIIAELMIPYGKTALDLDDNEINRIKGVSKIVAGSISAYAGYDVNTAANSADTAISNNSLPKLATSGAKIAKKVLDQIKKWPSNKPLEPNDVTKMFKDAGVQEIVDVANNIKTLVSPTSTWFEKISAAVDLAVGIDIKAGKDVALAMKD
-1822 KSIDSKSFNS
+1822 KHIIQLKDPGPIHHICTNKNCLSTARGGPWTPQF
-1832 DADIQKYQ
+1832 QKYFDGAGLDIN
-1840 QKVRDVSKLVAS
+1840 K
-1852 SVATLTGY
+1852 SV
-1860 DPTTA
+1860 
-1865 ASSAEVAILN
+1865 EN
-1875 NRQLYQNEI
+1875 
-1884 IKIKMLA
+1884 
-1891 AGNAN
+1891 
-1896 KEARYNI
+1896 
-1903 AACALVRCAEGYEG
+1903 
-1917 TTEYAYLKAIQD
+1917 
-1929 AGNSAAFKVERDYLT
+1929 
-1944 KQTFRTPIM
+1944 
-1953 GSMTTNQ
+1953 
-1960 KLFEYTSSDRTQ
+1960 
-1972 DAAVS
+1972 
-1977 NFRELNGKYQI
+1977 
-1988 TTRAGGAV
+1988 
-1996 MVVGGGVG
+1996 
-2004 LAGSTALGSTCVT
+2004 
-2017 GVGCLVALGG
+2017 LVALADHKGPHPKEYHAYVEKELRLA
-2027 FVSSADL
+2027 VS
-2034 VMTGAKQA
+2034 GKQA
-2042 WSGKSVD
+2042 N
-2049 TIGAQV
+2049 T
-2055 ISATTGLSTSQAE
+2055 AE
-2068 MIYGMLSMASVTNSV
+2068 Y
-2083 RASAKQAVQ
+2083 
-2092 EQRVLINKPTITN
+2092 
-2105 CVNGT
+2105 
-2110 TCFVAGTLIETKNG
+2110 
-2124 LKPIEEFN
+2124 
-2132 GNELVWSRNDLTLEY
+2132 RNA
-2147 GYKPVIAKKI
+2147 VIA
-2157 THNQPIFEVVV
+2157 T
-2168 QNALGERETF
+2168 
-2178 KTTEEHPFWV
+2178 
-2188 KNIGWQKASVLSEG
+2188 LS
-2202 MTLLDRSNNELTV
+2202 RIKS
-2215 ISQKL
+2215 
-2220 LAKLDTVYNIEV
+2220 
-2232 KDYHTYHVG
+2232 
-2241 KLGVWVHNAQ
+2241 
-2251 CCDLI
+2251 
-2256 YQNIVKETKYGVISN
+2256 
-2271 RKLDKNAIDLDLSV
+2271 
-2285 VTRGQVKQIAKN
+2285 
-2297 GDPLG
+2297 
-2302 VKTEALFENVVKEQG
+2302 EALV
-2317 GKVLS
+2317 S
-2322 GGKYGSN
+2322 GSQVNKW
-2329 NGYDH
+2329 
-2334 VIIFKD
+2334 
-2340 AQGNTNLTMVVDSKQ
+2340 L
-2355 LGQKGIKLDP
+2355 
-2365 KAAGGN
+2365 
-2371 MQMSSEWDRAVLAK
+2371 
-2385 LDPNSEAYKAVFAAR
+2385 
-2400 QNGTLVKGAAYV
+2400 
-2412 DKSAEKLM
+2412 
-2420 LVRID
+2420 
-2425 PATKK
+2425 TKK

>member
-1 MNKNSYRI
+1 M
-9 IYSKARQMFVA
+9 
-20 VAENVRSQTK
+20 
-30 TSGQS
+30 
-35 EASTQN
+35 
-41 NIDNTESQAFHQLW
+41 
-55 QVKALVASIS
+55 KALVASIS

-251 YVDLYVRALELSAEL
+251 YVDLYARALELSAEL

-352 SSTSKTQGLVSVQTT
+352 SSTSKTQGLVNIQTT
-367 GTGATADIN
+367 GTDAAADIN

-402 IINNG
+402 IINVG

-413 LIINAKG
+413 LIVNAKG

-512 NTQNIIDLQGG
+512 NTQNLIDLQGG

-563 RNLVWN
+563 RDLVWN
-569 NADKALPLITGMVQL
+569 NADKALPLITGLVQL

-676 NSTQTS
+676 NSTQTT
-682 KAMPSADKDE
+682 KAIPSADKDE

-939 SLTAVGDI
+939 SLKAVGDI

-986 AKVDIQGSQLTAK
+986 AKVELQGSNLKAA
-999 KDIKIVS
+999 KDISIVS
-1006 SKDDVLIDGIK
+1006 TNGDLVVDGVRNTITNQHTDEYKAKIIKLDEEIKILQKSSDYEAIIAFFMKEALKVYARISSGELIEGSPEMDRELQKALQKTTKEFPEYVSKYGPLRDQKD
-1017 NVFSSKKIVKLVN
+1017 FY
-1030 VLESEKANF
+1030 SEM
-1039 LLLRAG
+1039 
-1045 IEKDS
+1045 I
-1050 SYEKDKKYI
+1050 
-1059 HQIAAEYATAYSNY
+1059 
-1073 LAADYHDQPTRKEK
+1073 
-1087 EDKEKLFYT
+1087 KLFNVGY
-1096 LVDNFKKKYKTE
+1096 VNGE
-1108 VKTYEIWVDFAPVY
+1108 VHS
-1122 WIDRYDIVY
+1122 
-1131 GLPYEAE
+1131 
-1138 INNLQKD
+1138 
-1145 IDYYNQELNGSE
+1145 GS
-1157 HAETKITS
+1157 KIISNT
-1165 KLGNI
+1165 GNI
-1170 NITSAKGLSISGGNI
+1170 QLVSNKGLSISGSSMDAKDGK
-1185 SAQSGQVNLE
+1185 VNLE
-1195 ASAALSEQYK
+1195 AAGALDGEGYNIQGKY
-1205 STTTTNTN
+1205 NN
-1213 PQPKILNASIIIDGH
+1213 PTENSVKKGVIKGSIIIDANQDSYEQGSPSDNDYRWFSPVSPTTINGTKGVSIKVIGKQS
-1228 TDFYDKGSE
+1228 TDNLILQGVAITSE
-1237 NDQNYSMRTLVSPSI
+1237 ND
-1252 INGDK
+1252 
-1257 GVNIRT
+1257 VNIEAYKNIIFDVAINNSFNKSQKT
-1263 VGKSKDDNLVL
+1263 ETKSKWYGKKK
-1274 QATGITSKNGDVKIE
+1274 T
-1289 SNKSILF
+1289 
-1296 DAAIEQSYDRSITT
+1296 ITT
-1310 EKKKSWGGL
+1310 TQTDEKSGGL
-1319 KKKYIT
+1319 
-1325 TVAENNETNA
+1325 
-1335 ASVDISAKN
+1335 SVDIDAKN
-1344 ISIETKKLDTSVD
+1344 INIKSQAKNTPAMSGQNRTSIDMYSSQLTA
-1357 TKTPDNNI
+1357 I
-1365 DIYSGRFTAEGG
+1365 DG
-1377 KININSGGNLNFYT
+1377 KINIQAGGDLNFLT
-1391 VEESSN
+1391 ADDVSLN
-1397 SNVDITKKSS
+1397 TTDISKKSS
-1407 FAGIK
+1407 FLGVK
-1412 YNTSKTNTTRTQVS
+1412 LNKSHTTNTRNVKS
-1426 ELPAT
+1426 ELPAE
-1431 LKADYIGTK
+1431 LNADYIGTK
-1440 SGFDTRLVGTEFE
+1440 SGFDTRLKGTVFN
-1453 YLKGASIESGGKLDL
+1453 YLEGAEIQAGGTITLESASTTVTETL
-1468 IAAKTSITDLVKKE
+1468 KKE
-1482 KNSVVWQS
+1482 SNSVVWQS

-1528 KDANKVELRDAILD
+1528 KDVNKVELRNEILK
-1542 LSKKPGNEYLKELVN
+1542 LANQPGNAYLKELVN
-1557 RKDVDWQKVLLT
+1557 RKDVDWQTVLLT

-1576 SQGLTAA
+1576 SQGLTGA
-1583 GAAIIVIIITIVT
+1583 GAAIIVIIVTIVT
-1596 MGTGTAAAA
+1596 MGSGSGTAAAA
-1605 GAAGGTAASG
+1605 GAAGGAAASG

-1623 MIGSAG
+1623 MLGAAG
-1629 ITTTA
+1629 VTTTA
-1634 AGAIVPSTLG
+1634 AGAIVPSALG

-1650 ITSLATQA
+1650 ITSLAAQA
-1658 GVSLI
+1658 SVGLI

-1681 IKNLATSVVT
+1681 IKNLAASVVT
-1691 AGVLSQLSN
+1691 AG
-1700 TELMSDLSKM
+1700 LMSQVGSALNLKPDSTLLPDRLANNFASSVGSTLVQTAIKGGDLGDNLQVALLAGLAGAL
-1710 TKQGEFMKE
+1710 QGELAQNLKGLE
-1719 IVGRTTQGI
+1719 D
-1728 VNAGASSLVSTAING
+1728 VNYI
-1743 GSLSENLGNAI
+1743 
-1754 LANTAMALQASLSGQ
+1754 
-1769 IKTLESSELDMEYVL
+1769 L
-1784 HKVAHAAAG
+1784 HKIAHAAVG
-1793 CVAASISKSE
+1793 CAAAAATKQS

-1811 AVGEIVAEQMD
+1811 GVGEIIAQEMLHGRNPTFVSAEEKAKIEAYSKLIAGTISAYAGYDVNTAANSATIAIQNNAFKDKALLKLEATRKYLDD
-1822 KSIDSKSFNS
+1822 KSKAALDGLINAYKKGDIEAAKKFKNQLDDSVTTWANSSSSYLNIETKSALGEIVIVVS
-1832 DADIQKYQ
+1832 DLVIPTNYVEILPVGKLSKVAKILKIGEDGTKSAGRLAEELAEL
-1840 QKVRDVSKLVAS
+1840 QKVDIKFGK
-1852 SVATLTGY
+1852 TLPGAKAPITVTAESNIGGKHMF
-1860 DPTTA
+1860 DTNQTARPEVNRTNTPT
-1865 ASSAEVAILN
+1865 
-1875 NRQLYQNEI
+1875 
-1884 IKIKMLA
+1884 LA
-1891 AGNAN
+1891 AGNAKIDPSN
-1896 KEARYNI
+1896 PNLTMKNAHAEI
-1903 AACALVRCAEGYEG
+1903 ALIQRAYDAGLTKGETMQVLVRGKEVCDHCGQVMKTMYE
-1917 TTEYAYLKAIQD
+1917 
-1929 AGNSAAFKVERDYLT
+1929 R
-1944 KQTFRTPIM
+1944 
-1953 GSMTTNQ
+1953 
-1960 KLFEYTSSDRTQ
+1960 
-1972 DAAVS
+1972 
-1977 NFRELNGKYQI
+1977 
-1988 TTRAGGAV
+1988 
-1996 MVVGGGVG
+1996 
-2004 LAGSTALGSTCVT
+2004 
-2017 GVGCLVALGG
+2017 
-2027 FVSSADL
+2027 
-2034 VMTGAKQA
+2034 
-2042 WSGKSVD
+2042 SG
-2049 TIGAQV
+2049 
-2055 ISATTGLSTSQAE
+2055 
-2068 MIYGMLSMASVTNSV
+2068 
-2083 RASAKQAVQ
+2083 
-2092 EQRVLINKPTITN
+2092 
-2105 CVNGT
+2105 
-2110 TCFVAGTLIETKNG
+2110 
-2124 LKPIEEFN
+2124 
-2132 GNELVWSRNDLTLEY
+2132 
-2147 GYKPVIAKKI
+2147 
-2157 THNQPIFEVVV
+2157 
-2168 QNALGERETF
+2168 
-2178 KTTEEHPFWV
+2178 
-2188 KNIGWQKASVLSEG
+2188 
-2202 MTLLDRSNNELTV
+2202 
-2215 ISQKL
+2215 
-2220 LAKLDTVYNIEV
+2220 LAKLIIHDTTSGSTTTYYKVIDAKTNIATT
-2232 KDYHTYHVG
+2232 K
-2241 KLGVWVHNAQ
+2241 
-2251 CCDLI
+2251 
-2256 YQNIVKETKYGVISN
+2256 IVVS
-2271 RKLDKNAIDLDLSV
+2271 
-2285 VTRGQVKQIAKN
+2285 
-2297 GDPLG
+2297 P
-2302 VKTEALFENVVKEQG
+2302 
-2317 GKVLS
+2317 
-2322 GGKYGSN
+2322 
-2329 NGYDH
+2329 
-2334 VIIFKD
+2334 IF
-2340 AQGNTNLTMVVDSKQ
+2340 GH
-2355 LGQKGIKLDP
+2355 
-2365 KAAGGN
+2365 
-2371 MQMSSEWDRAVLAK
+2371 
-2385 LDPNSEAYKAVFAAR
+2385 
-2400 QNGTLVKGAAYV
+2400 
-2412 DKSAEKLM
+2412 
-2420 LVRID
+2420 
-2425 PATKK
+2425 

>member
-30 TSGQS
+30 ASGQS
-35 EASTQN
+35 EASAQS

-217 DGSIKQFTVDQGKI
+217 DGSIKQFTIDQGKI

-251 YVDLYVRALELSAEL
+251 YVDLYARALELSAEL

-352 SSTSKTQGLVSVQTT
+352 SSTSKTQGLVNIQTT
-367 GTGATADIN
+367 GTGAAADIN
-376 SSGSINSNSMLNI
+376 SSSSINSNSMLNI

-402 IINNG
+402 IINVG

-413 LIINAKG
+413 LIVNAKG

-512 NTQNIIDLQGG
+512 NTQNLIDLQGG

-563 RNLVWN
+563 RDLVWN
-569 NADKALPLITGMVQL
+569 NADKALPLITGLVQL

-667 ILANKNLNL
+667 ILANKNINL

-735 NGINLKANTDVV
+735 NGINLKANNDVV
-747 VTGDTGRFKTVN
+747 VTANKGQVKTVN

-774 DIKIQNTDLSSTVG
+774 DIKVQNTDLGSTVG
-788 KLAINS
+788 KLAVNS

-908 DLLKNDTK
+908 DLLKNHTK

-939 SLTAVGDI
+939 SLKAVGDI

-986 AKVDIQGSQLTAK
+986 AKVELQGSNLKAA
-999 KDIKIVS
+999 KDISIVS
-1006 SKDDVLIDGIK
+1006 TNGDLVVDGVRNTITNQHTDEYKAKIIKLDEEIKILQKSSDYEAIIAFFMKEALKVYARISSGELIEGSPEMDRELQKALQKTTKEFPEYVSKYGPLRDQKD
-1017 NVFSSKKIVKLVN
+1017 FY
-1030 VLESEKANF
+1030 SEM
-1039 LLLRAG
+1039 
-1045 IEKDS
+1045 I
-1050 SYEKDKKYI
+1050 
-1059 HQIAAEYATAYSNY
+1059 
-1073 LAADYHDQPTRKEK
+1073 
-1087 EDKEKLFYT
+1087 KLFNVGY
-1096 LVDNFKKKYKTE
+1096 VNGE
-1108 VKTYEIWVDFAPVY
+1108 VHS
-1122 WIDRYDIVY
+1122 
-1131 GLPYEAE
+1131 
-1138 INNLQKD
+1138 
-1145 IDYYNQELNGSE
+1145 GS
-1157 HAETKITS
+1157 KIISNT
-1165 KLGNI
+1165 GNI
-1170 NITSAKGLSISGGNI
+1170 QLVSNKGLSISGSSMDAKDGK
-1185 SAQSGQVNLE
+1185 VNLE
-1195 ASAALSEQYK
+1195 AAGALDGEGYNIQGKY
-1205 STTTTNTN
+1205 NN
-1213 PQPKILNASIIIDGH
+1213 PTENSVKKGVIKGSIIIDANQDSYEQGSPSDNDYRWFSPVSPTTINGTKGVSIKVIGKQS
-1228 TDFYDKGSE
+1228 TDNLILQGVAITSE
-1237 NDQNYSMRTLVSPSI
+1237 ND
-1252 INGDK
+1252 
-1257 GVNIRT
+1257 VNIEAYKNIIFDVAINNSFNKSQKT
-1263 VGKSKDDNLVL
+1263 ETKSKWYGKKK
-1274 QATGITSKNGDVKIE
+1274 T
-1289 SNKSILF
+1289 
-1296 DAAIEQSYDRSITT
+1296 ITT
-1310 EKKKSWGGL
+1310 TQTDEKSGGL
-1319 KKKYIT
+1319 
-1325 TVAENNETNA
+1325 
-1335 ASVDISAKN
+1335 SVDIDAKN
-1344 ISIETKKLDTSVD
+1344 INIKSQAKNTPAMSGQNRTSIDMYSSQLTA
-1357 TKTPDNNI
+1357 I
-1365 DIYSGRFTAEGG
+1365 DG
-1377 KININSGGNLNFYT
+1377 KINIQAGGDLNFLT
-1391 VEESSN
+1391 ADDVSLN
-1397 SNVDITKKSS
+1397 TTDISKKSS
-1407 FAGIK
+1407 FLGVK
-1412 YNTSKTNTTRTQVS
+1412 LNKSHTTNTRNVKS
-1426 ELPAT
+1426 ELPAE
-1431 LKADYIGTK
+1431 LNADYIGTK
-1440 SGFDTRLVGTEFE
+1440 SGFDTRLKGTVFN
-1453 YLKGASIESGGKLDL
+1453 YLEGAEIQAGGTITLESASTTVTETL
-1468 IAAKTSITDLVKKE
+1468 KKE
-1482 KNSVVWQS
+1482 SNSVVWQS

-1503 PSFNGPVLPTFKAA
+1503 PSFNGPVLPTFIAA

-1528 KDANKVELRDAILD
+1528 KDVNKVELRNEILK
-1542 LSKKPGNEYLKELVN
+1542 LANQPGNAYLKELVN
-1557 RKDVDWQKVLLT
+1557 RKDVDWQTVLLT

-1576 SQGLTAA
+1576 SQGLTGA
-1583 GAAIIVIIITIVT
+1583 GAAIIVIIVTIVT
-1596 MGTGTAAAA
+1596 MGSGTAAAA
-1605 GAAGGTAASG
+1605 GAAGGAAASG

-1623 MIGSAG
+1623 MLGAAG
-1629 ITTTA
+1629 VTTTA
-1634 AGAIVPSTLG
+1634 AGAIVPSALG

-1650 ITSLATQA
+1650 ITSLAAQA
-1658 GVSLI
+1658 SVGLI

-1681 IKNLATSVVT
+1681 IKNLAASVVT
-1691 AGVLSQLSN
+1691 AG
-1700 TELMSDLSKM
+1700 LMSQVGSALNLKPDSTLLPDRLANNFASSVGSTLVQTAIKGGDLGDNLQVALLAGLAGAL
-1710 TKQGEFMKE
+1710 QGELAQNLKGLE
-1719 IVGRTTQGI
+1719 D
-1728 VNAGASSLVSTAING
+1728 VNYI
-1743 GSLSENLGNAI
+1743 
-1754 LANTAMALQASLSGQ
+1754 
-1769 IKTLESSELDMEYVL
+1769 L
-1784 HKVAHAAAG
+1784 HKIAHAAVG
-1793 CVAASISKSE
+1793 CAAAAATKQS

-1811 AVGEIVAEQMD
+1811 GVGEIIAQEMLHGRNPTFVSAEEKAKIEAYSKLIAGTISAYAGYDVNTAANSATIAIQNNAFKDKALLKLEATRKYLDD
-1822 KSIDSKSFNS
+1822 KSKAALDGLINAYKKGDIEAAKKFKNQLDDSVTTWANSSSSYLNIETKSALGEIVIVVS
-1832 DADIQKYQ
+1832 DLVIPTNYVEILPVGKLSKVAKILKIGEDGTKSAGRLAEELAEL
-1840 QKVRDVSKLVAS
+1840 QKVDIKFGK
-1852 SVATLTGY
+1852 TLPGAKAPITVTAESNIGGKHMF
-1860 DPTTA
+1860 DTNQTARPEVNRTNTPT
-1865 ASSAEVAILN
+1865 
-1875 NRQLYQNEI
+1875 
-1884 IKIKMLA
+1884 LA
-1891 AGNAN
+1891 AGNAKIDPSN
-1896 KEARYNI
+1896 PNLTMKNAHAEI
-1903 AACALVRCAEGYEG
+1903 ALIQRAYDAGLTKGETMQVLVRGKEVCDHCGQVMKTMYE
-1917 TTEYAYLKAIQD
+1917 
-1929 AGNSAAFKVERDYLT
+1929 R
-1944 KQTFRTPIM
+1944 
-1953 GSMTTNQ
+1953 
-1960 KLFEYTSSDRTQ
+1960 
-1972 DAAVS
+1972 
-1977 NFRELNGKYQI
+1977 
-1988 TTRAGGAV
+1988 
-1996 MVVGGGVG
+1996 
-2004 LAGSTALGSTCVT
+2004 
-2017 GVGCLVALGG
+2017 
-2027 FVSSADL
+2027 
-2034 VMTGAKQA
+2034 
-2042 WSGKSVD
+2042 SG
-2049 TIGAQV
+2049 
-2055 ISATTGLSTSQAE
+2055 
-2068 MIYGMLSMASVTNSV
+2068 
-2083 RASAKQAVQ
+2083 
-2092 EQRVLINKPTITN
+2092 
-2105 CVNGT
+2105 
-2110 TCFVAGTLIETKNG
+2110 
-2124 LKPIEEFN
+2124 
-2132 GNELVWSRNDLTLEY
+2132 
-2147 GYKPVIAKKI
+2147 
-2157 THNQPIFEVVV
+2157 
-2168 QNALGERETF
+2168 
-2178 KTTEEHPFWV
+2178 
-2188 KNIGWQKASVLSEG
+2188 
-2202 MTLLDRSNNELTV
+2202 
-2215 ISQKL
+2215 
-2220 LAKLDTVYNIEV
+2220 LAKLIIHDTTSGSTTTYYKVIDAKTNIATT
-2232 KDYHTYHVG
+2232 K
-2241 KLGVWVHNAQ
+2241 
-2251 CCDLI
+2251 
-2256 YQNIVKETKYGVISN
+2256 IVVS
-2271 RKLDKNAIDLDLSV
+2271 
-2285 VTRGQVKQIAKN
+2285 
-2297 GDPLG
+2297 P
-2302 VKTEALFENVVKEQG
+2302 
-2317 GKVLS
+2317 
-2322 GGKYGSN
+2322 
-2329 NGYDH
+2329 
-2334 VIIFKD
+2334 IF
-2340 AQGNTNLTMVVDSKQ
+2340 GH
-2355 LGQKGIKLDP
+2355 
-2365 KAAGGN
+2365 
-2371 MQMSSEWDRAVLAK
+2371 
-2385 LDPNSEAYKAVFAAR
+2385 
-2400 QNGTLVKGAAYV
+2400 
-2412 DKSAEKLM
+2412 
-2420 LVRID
+2420 
-2425 PATKK
+2425 

>member
-35 EASTQN
+35 EASTQT

-76 IVADSAANAANRAVI
+76 IVEDSAANAANRAVI

-251 YVDLYVRALELSAEL
+251 YVDLYARALELSAEL

-287 VTAKTGT
+287 VTPKTGT

-329 GTIQAVNNLVI
+329 GTVQAVNNLVI

-352 SSTSKTQGLVSVQTT
+352 SSTSKTQGLVNIQTT
-367 GTGATADIN
+367 GTGAAADIN

-402 IINNG
+402 IINVG

-413 LIINAKG
+413 LIVNAKG

-428 RIMDDSQGGD
+428 RIMDDAQGGD

-478 AAKDLNILS
+478 AAKDLNVLS

-512 NTQNIIDLQGG
+512 NIQNLIDLQGG

-563 RNLVWN
+563 RDLVWN
-569 NADKALPLITGMVQL
+569 NADKALPLITGLVQL

-667 ILANKNLNL
+667 ILANKNINL
-676 NSTQTS
+676 NSTQTT

-697 TVISGLKGVTLGSIG
+697 SVISGLKGVTLGSIG

-735 NGINLKANTDVV
+735 NGINLKANSDVV

-939 SLTAVGDI
+939 SLKAVGDI
-947 ELVSKTGTLTL
+947 ELVSKNGTLTL

-986 AKVDIQGSQLTAK
+986 AKVDIQGSQLIAQ

-1006 SKDDVLIDGIK
+1006 SKDDALIDGVK
-1017 NVFSSKKIVKLVN
+1017 NNFSSLQKLNLAKDYTLKIEEMNKERLKLQSQDYFNDYSNLV
-1030 VLESEKANF
+1030 
-1039 LLLRAG
+1039 
-1045 IEKDS
+1045 
-1050 SYEKDKKYI
+1050 KKYR
-1059 HQIAAEYATAYSNY
+1059 NY
-1073 LAADYHDQPTRKEK
+1073 NDMFLKYWDYELLDQTKNK
-1087 EDKEKLFYT
+1087 
-1096 LVDNFKKKYKTE
+1096 NS
-1108 VKTYEIWVDFAPVY
+1108 EIWVNAYKEYERDFNVFKDKYPIKINYPVPGQLPFLLGGNNTPLAVDY
-1122 WIDRYDIVY
+1122 VFGFKYDNDY
-1131 GLPYEAE
+1131 
-1138 INNLQKD
+1138 INDVEKNELFYK
-1145 IDYYNQELNGSE
+1145 ESLNGSE
-1157 HAETKITS
+1157 HAETKLTS
-1165 KLGNI
+1165 KSGNI

-1185 SAQSGQVNLE
+1185 SAQLGQVNLE
-1195 ASAALSEQYK
+1195 ASGVLAEQYK
-1205 STTTTNTN
+1205 SSISSGVN
-1213 PQPKILNASIIIDGH
+1213 QPPKSLNASIIVDGH
-1228 TDFYDKGSE
+1228 TDFYEKGTESE
-1237 NDQNYSMRTLVSPSI
+1237 GNYSFRTLVSPTI

-1263 VGKSKDDNLVL
+1263 VGKTKDDNLVL

-1296 DAAIEQSYDRSITT
+1296 DAAIEQSYDLTTTT

-1325 TVAENNETNA
+1325 TVSENNDTNA

-1344 ISIETKKLDTSVD
+1344 ISIETKKLDPSVD
-1357 TKTPDNNI
+1357 AKTPDNNI

-1377 KININSGGNLNFYT
+1377 TISIKSGGNLNFYT
-1391 VEESSN
+1391 VEESS
-1397 SNVDITKKSS
+1397 SSTVDVTKKTSYSKLISLLGSS
-1407 FAGIK
+1407 K
-1412 YNTSKTNTTRTQVS
+1412 TTTNTTRTQIS
-1426 ELPAT
+1426 ELPAN
-1431 LKADYIGTK
+1431 LKADYINTQAVDKTK
-1440 SGFDTRLVGTEFE
+1440 LVGTEFE
-1453 YLKGASIESGGKLDL
+1453 YLKGATIETGGTLEL
-1468 IAAKTSITDLVKKE
+1468 IAAKTSITELLKKE
-1482 KNSVVWQS
+1482 KSSLAWQA

-1528 KDANKVELRDAILD
+1528 KDVNKVELRDAILD

-1576 SQGLTAA
+1576 QQGLTAA

-1629 ITTTA
+1629 VTTA
-1634 AGAIVPSTLG
+1634 TVGGVTTITGVSTLG

-1681 IKNLATSVVT
+1681 IKSLATSVVT
-1691 AGVLSQLSN
+1691 AGVLSKIASIDQMKALQE
-1700 TELMSDLSKM
+1700 T
-1710 TKQGEFMKE
+1710 TKSGEFFTNLSGR
-1719 IVGRTTQGI
+1719 VGQAL
-1728 VNAGASSLVSTAING
+1728 VNSTVSASVDTAVNG
-1743 GSLSENLGNAI
+1743 GSLSEKLSASLVAG
-1754 LANTAMALQASLSGQ
+1754 LSVALQGSLAGEIGENLDLGSKELSDQ
-1769 IKTLESSELDMEYVL
+1769 IL
-1784 HKVAHAAAG
+1784 HKLAHAAAG
-1793 CVAASISKSE
+1793 CIASSLQEK

-1811 AVGEIVAEQMD
+1811 VVGEMVAG
-1822 KSIDSKSFNS
+1822 SFDMEPENDGDYS
-1832 DADIQKYQ
+1832 QAQLN
-1840 QKVRDVSKLVAS
+1840 KVRNVGQLISGVVAASAGYDVTVAS
-1852 SVATLTGY
+1852 Q
-1860 DPTTA
+1860 
-1865 ASSAEVAILN
+1865 SA
-1875 NRQLYQNEI
+1875 
-1884 IKIKMLA
+1884 
-1891 AGNAN
+1891 
-1896 KEARYNI
+1896 
-1903 AACALVRCAEGYEG
+1903 
-1917 TTEYAYLKAIQD
+1917 
-1929 AGNSAAFKVERDYLT
+1929 
-1944 KQTFRTPIM
+1944 
-1953 GSMTTNQ
+1953 
-1960 KLFEYTSSDRTQ
+1960 
-1972 DAAVS
+1972 
-1977 NFRELNGKYQI
+1977 
-1988 TTRAGGAV
+1988 
-1996 MVVGGGVG
+1996 
-2004 LAGSTALGSTCVT
+2004 STA
-2017 GVGCLVALGG
+2017 
-2027 FVSSADL
+2027 
-2034 VMTGAKQA
+2034 
-2042 WSGKSVD
+2042 
-2049 TIGAQV
+2049 
-2055 ISATTGLSTSQAE
+2055 
-2068 MIYGMLSMASVTNSV
+2068 
-2083 RASAKQAVQ
+2083 
-2092 EQRVLINKPTITN
+2092 
-2105 CVNGT
+2105 
-2110 TCFVAGTLIETKNG
+2110 IE
-2124 LKPIEEFN
+2124 
-2132 GNELVWSRNDLTLEY
+2132 
-2147 GYKPVIAKKI
+2147 
-2157 THNQPIFEVVV
+2157 
-2168 QNALGERETF
+2168 
-2178 KTTEEHPFWV
+2178 
-2188 KNIGWQKASVLSEG
+2188 
-2202 MTLLDRSNNELTV
+2202 NN
-2215 ISQKL
+2215 
-2220 LAKLDTVYNIEV
+2220 
-2232 KDYHTYHVG
+2232 
-2241 KLGVWVHNAQ
+2241 W
-2251 CCDLI
+2251 
-2256 YQNIVKETKYGVISN
+2256 
-2271 RKLDKNAIDLDLSV
+2271 
-2285 VTRGQVKQIAKN
+2285 
-2297 GDPLG
+2297 
-2302 VKTEALFENVVKEQG
+2302 

-2322 GGKYGSN
+2322 STGKAAYK
-2329 NGYDH
+2329 
-2334 VIIFKD
+2334 IFKKATELQKAGKNLND
-2340 AQGNTNLTMVVDSKQ
+2340 TNVWKDILKDTATGEYQDMLNSFKTAFSAGSTPLERTWALIDLATGIDKKDVKIVQDLLKDRNTIAKRLPNIKNGQFFDDKKIEELVNRGDVKKIHQIDVGAKGGWAKQ
-2355 LGQKGIKLDP
+2355 ANGKLE
-2365 KAAGGN
+2365 ANSAY
-2371 MQMSSEWDRAVLAK
+2371 L
-2385 LDPNSEAYKAVFAAR
+2385 LPN
-2400 QNGTLVKGAAYV
+2400 GAAYV
-2412 DKSAEKLM
+2412 TDNSGNVKEVTANLRNILMDRNNYQQSIAGKSGISGDQGGHLIAASLGGSGDRINLVPMAKTLNNGSWKAMESELANAVKLGKDVNM
-2420 LVRID
+2420 KVAVGYPTGSSRPNKFIVT
-2425 PATKK
+2425 ATINGKSTNYQFSQ

>member
-35 EASTQN
+35 EASTQT

-251 YVDLYVRALELSAEL
+251 YVDLYARALELSAEL

-287 VTAKTGT
+287 VTPKTGT

-329 GTIQAVNNLVI
+329 GTVQAVNNLVI

-352 SSTSKTQGLVSVQTT
+352 SSTSKTQGLVNIQTT
-367 GTGATADIN
+367 GTGAAADIN

-402 IINNG
+402 IINVG

-413 LIINAKG
+413 LIVNAKG

-428 RIMDDSQGGD
+428 RIMDDAQGGD

-478 AAKDLNILS
+478 AAKDLNVLS

-512 NTQNIIDLQGG
+512 NIQNLIDLQGG

-563 RNLVWN
+563 RDLVWN
-569 NADKALPLITGMVQL
+569 NADKALPLITGLVQL

-667 ILANKNLNL
+667 ILANKNINL
-676 NSTQTS
+676 NSTQTT

-697 TVISGLKGVTLGSIG
+697 SVISGLKGVTLGSIG

-735 NGINLKANTDVV
+735 NGINLKANSDVV

-939 SLTAVGDI
+939 SLKAVGDI
-947 ELVSKTGTLTL
+947 ELVSKNGTLTL

-986 AKVDIQGSQLTAK
+986 AKVDIQGSQLTAQ

-1006 SKDDVLIDGIK
+1006 SKDDVLVDGVK
-1017 NVFSSKKIVKLVN
+1017 NSFAKRKKEEKFTEANNLKNSILSSLD
-1030 VLESEKANF
+1030 
-1039 LLLRAG
+1039 LL
-1045 IEKDS
+1045 KQQQFFTD
-1050 SYEKDKKYI
+1050 YDNMV
-1059 HQIAAEYATAYSNY
+1059 TAYEDYASSNY
-1073 LAADYHDQPTRKEK
+1073 D
-1087 EDKEKLFYT
+1087 YT
-1096 LVDNFKKKYKTE
+1096 LYVKHYNLYKDFISKYPVRPNPRLLIFGSDVPLFHSIIAVPQRSSRFDALYSFEPKYDE
-1108 VKTYEIWVDFAPVY
+1108 NYLRSLQAEVDFY
-1122 WIDRYDIVY
+1122 NT
-1131 GLPYEAE
+1131 E
-1138 INNLQKD
+1138 I
-1145 IDYYNQELNGSE
+1145 NGSE
-1157 HAETKITS
+1157 HAEAKLTS
-1165 KLGNI
+1165 KSGNI

-1185 SAQSGQVNLE
+1185 SAQLGQVNLE
-1195 ASAALSEQYK
+1195 ASGVLAEQYK
-1205 STTTTNTN
+1205 STTTTETN
-1213 PQPKILNASIIIDGH
+1213 PQPRILNASIIVDGH

-1263 VGKSKDDNLVL
+1263 VGKTKDDNLVL

-1325 TVAENNETNA
+1325 TVSENNGTNA

-1344 ISIETKKLDTSVD
+1344 ISIETKKLDPSVD
-1357 TKTPDNNI
+1357 AKTPDNNI

-1377 KININSGGNLNFYT
+1377 TISINSGGNLNLYT
-1391 VEESSN
+1391 VEESSR
-1397 SNVDITKKSS
+1397 SDVDITKKSS

-1412 YNTSKTNTTRTQVS
+1412 YNTSKTNATRTQVT
-1426 ELPAT
+1426 EIPAT

-1440 SGFDTRLVGTEFE
+1440 SVYDTKLVGTEFE
-1453 YLKGASIESGGKLDL
+1453 YLIGSTLEAGGKLEL
-1468 IAAKTSITDLVKKE
+1468 IAAKTSITDLLKKE

-1528 KDANKVELRDAILD
+1528 KDVNKVELRDAILD

-1557 RKDVDWQKVLLT
+1557 RKDVDWQTVLLT

-1583 GAAIIVIIITIVT
+1583 GAAIIVIIVTILT
-1596 MGTGTAAAA
+1596 MGSGTAAAA

-1629 ITTTA
+1629 VTTA
-1634 AGAIVPSTLG
+1634 TVGGVTTITGVSTLG

-1658 GVSLI
+1658 SVGLI

-1681 IKNLATSVVT
+1681 VKNLAASVVT
-1691 AGVLSQLSN
+1691 AGLLNGVATNLNISSN
-1700 TELMSDLSKM
+1700 A
-1710 TKQGEFMKE
+1710 
-1719 IVGRTTQGI
+1719 I
-1728 VNAGASSLVSTAING
+1728 VNDIANNMATGMIQGVGSTLIDSAVNGRNLSEGLEKALLAGLANSLQAPLAGAIGDTLGMSSNAFVSKVVAI
-1743 GSLSENLGNAI
+1743 A
-1754 LANTAMALQASLSGQ
+1754 
-1769 IKTLESSELDMEYVL
+1769 
-1784 HKVAHAAAG
+1784 AHAAAG
-1793 CVAASISKSE
+1793 CATGVIDKECQSRALGAALGEVIAENMFKPANGIEYTEAEKSKILNITKLTTGVVAAY
-1803 CEAGAIGA
+1803 
-1811 AVGEIVAEQMD
+1811 V
-1822 KSIDSKSFNS
+1822 
-1832 DADIQKYQ
+1832 
-1840 QKVRDVSKLVAS
+1840 
-1852 SVATLTGY
+1852 GY
-1860 DPTTA
+1860 DVTA
-1865 ASSAEVAILN
+1865 AAN
-1875 NRQLYQNEI
+1875 
-1884 IKIKMLA
+1884 A
-1891 AGNAN
+1891 AD
-1896 KEARYNI
+1896 
-1903 AACALVRCAEGYEG
+1903 
-1917 TTEYAYLKAIQD
+1917 T
-1929 AGNSAAFKVERDYLT
+1929 
-1944 KQTFRTPIM
+1944 
-1953 GSMTTNQ
+1953 
-1960 KLFEYTSSDRTQ
+1960 
-1972 DAAVS
+1972 AVS
-1977 NFRELNGKYQI
+1977 NNYLNHVQEKQKSQELKDCNVLTCGGVVVKWAAISAGQDANYAAGFAVGIPTSVAESVVGLAKMALSPIQTYKAIKEVINSENALGNISDAIKQDYTNRINKLESEYEKAGIKGSYNAGLEAGKL
-1988 TTRAGGAV
+1988 TADVASLFAGGASLAK
-1996 MVVGGGVG
+1996 GGVILTEKVAAKVG
-2004 LAGSTALGSTCVT
+2004 YKVLKDPIIISDKGIAVNLDGHKIYDPQFTPLSTNPRALYRFSDFNHRST
-2017 GVGCLVALGG
+2017 GG
-2027 FVSSADL
+2027 DIYFGENIATSYFEVR
-2034 VMTGAKQA
+2034 QA
-2042 WSGKSVD
+2042 VNGKSLFV
-2049 TIGAQV
+2049 GQV
-2055 ISATTGLSTSQAE
+2055 EVKNMLDLTDPKILKQMGIDQKKLTEIAPDGYSNAEKAKKEAIYAYTNRIANQAYDKGYTGI
-2068 MIYGMLSMASVTNSV
+2068 IYNS
-2083 RASAKQAVQ
+2083 
-2092 EQRVLINKPTITN
+2092 
-2105 CVNGT
+2105 
-2110 TCFVAGTLIETKNG
+2110 
-2124 LKPIEEFN
+2124 
-2132 GNELVWSRNDLTLEY
+2132 SRNT
-2147 GYKPVIAKKI
+2147 
-2157 THNQPIFEVVV
+2157 
-2168 QNALGERETF
+2168 
-2178 KTTEEHPFWV
+2178 
-2188 KNIGWQKASVLSEG
+2188 
-2202 MTLLDRSNNELTV
+2202 
-2215 ISQKL
+2215 
-2220 LAKLDTVYNIEV
+2220 
-2232 KDYHTYHVG
+2232 
-2241 KLGVWVHNAQ
+2241 
-2251 CCDLI
+2251 
-2256 YQNIVKETKYGVISN
+2256 
-2271 RKLDKNAIDLDLSV
+2271 
-2285 VTRGQVKQIAKN
+2285 
-2297 GDPLG
+2297 
-2302 VKTEALFENVVKEQG
+2302 
-2317 GKVLS
+2317 
-2322 GGKYGSN
+2322 GSN
-2329 NGYDH
+2329 N
-2334 VIIFKD
+2334 
-2340 AQGNTNLTMVVDSKQ
+2340 N
-2355 LGQKGIKLDP
+2355 
-2365 KAAGGN
+2365 
-2371 MQMSSEWDRAVLAK
+2371 RAVVLFGGRYDAAK
-2385 LDPNSEAYKAVFAAR
+2385 IKPVLDKPI
-2400 QNGTLVKGAAYV
+2400 L
-2412 DKSAEKLM
+2412 
-2420 LVRID
+2420 
-2425 PATKK
+2425 KK

>member
-30 TSGQS
+30 ASGQS
-35 EASTQN
+35 EASAQS

-251 YVDLYVRALELSAEL
+251 YVDLYARALELSAEL

-352 SSTSKTQGLVSVQTT
+352 SSTSKTQGLVNIQTT
-367 GTGATADIN
+367 GTDAAADIN

-402 IINNG
+402 IINVG

-413 LIINAKG
+413 LIVNAKG

-512 NTQNIIDLQGG
+512 NTQNLIDLQGG

-563 RNLVWN
+563 RDLVWN
-569 NADKALPLITGMVQL
+569 NADKALPLITGLVQL

-676 NSTQTS
+676 NSTQTT
-682 KAMPSADKDE
+682 KAIPSADKDE

-939 SLTAVGDI
+939 SLKAVGDI

-986 AKVDIQGSQLTAK
+986 AKVELQGSNLKAA
-999 KDIKIVS
+999 KDISIVS
-1006 SKDDVLIDGIK
+1006 TNGDLVVDGVRNTITNQHTDEYKAKIIKLDEEIKILQKSSDYEAIIAFFMKEALKVYARISSGELIEGSPEMDRELQKALQKTTKEFPEYVSKYGPLRDQKD
-1017 NVFSSKKIVKLVN
+1017 FY
-1030 VLESEKANF
+1030 SEM
-1039 LLLRAG
+1039 
-1045 IEKDS
+1045 I
-1050 SYEKDKKYI
+1050 
-1059 HQIAAEYATAYSNY
+1059 
-1073 LAADYHDQPTRKEK
+1073 
-1087 EDKEKLFYT
+1087 KLFNVGY
-1096 LVDNFKKKYKTE
+1096 VNGE
-1108 VKTYEIWVDFAPVY
+1108 VHS
-1122 WIDRYDIVY
+1122 
-1131 GLPYEAE
+1131 
-1138 INNLQKD
+1138 
-1145 IDYYNQELNGSE
+1145 GS
-1157 HAETKITS
+1157 KIISNT
-1165 KLGNI
+1165 GNI
-1170 NITSAKGLSISGGNI
+1170 QLVSNKGLSISGSSMDAKDGK
-1185 SAQSGQVNLE
+1185 VNLE
-1195 ASAALSEQYK
+1195 AAGALDGEGYNIQGKY
-1205 STTTTNTN
+1205 NN
-1213 PQPKILNASIIIDGH
+1213 PTENSVKKGVIKGSIIIDANQDSYEQGSPSDNDYRWFSPVSPTTINGTKGVSIKVIGKQS
-1228 TDFYDKGSE
+1228 TDNLILQGVAITSE
-1237 NDQNYSMRTLVSPSI
+1237 ND
-1252 INGDK
+1252 
-1257 GVNIRT
+1257 VNIEAYKNIIFDVAINNSFNKSQKT
-1263 VGKSKDDNLVL
+1263 ETKSKWYGKKK
-1274 QATGITSKNGDVKIE
+1274 T
-1289 SNKSILF
+1289 
-1296 DAAIEQSYDRSITT
+1296 ITT
-1310 EKKKSWGGL
+1310 TQTDEKSGGL
-1319 KKKYIT
+1319 
-1325 TVAENNETNA
+1325 
-1335 ASVDISAKN
+1335 SVDIDAKN
-1344 ISIETKKLDTSVD
+1344 INIKSQAKNTPAMSGQNRTSIDMYSSQLTA
-1357 TKTPDNNI
+1357 I
-1365 DIYSGRFTAEGG
+1365 DG
-1377 KININSGGNLNFYT
+1377 KINIQAGGDLNFLT
-1391 VEESSN
+1391 ADDVSLN
-1397 SNVDITKKSS
+1397 TTDISKKSS
-1407 FAGIK
+1407 FLGVK
-1412 YNTSKTNTTRTQVS
+1412 LNKSHTTNTRNVKS
-1426 ELPAT
+1426 ELPAE
-1431 LKADYIGTK
+1431 LNADYIGTK
-1440 SGFDTRLVGTEFE
+1440 SGFDTRLKGTVFN
-1453 YLKGASIESGGKLDL
+1453 YLEGAEIQAGGTITLESASTTVTETL
-1468 IAAKTSITDLVKKE
+1468 KKE
-1482 KNSVVWQS
+1482 SNSVVWQS

-1528 KDANKVELRDAILD
+1528 KDVNKVELRNEILK
-1542 LSKKPGNEYLKELVN
+1542 LANQPGNAYLKELVN
-1557 RKDVDWQKVLLT
+1557 RKDVDWQTVLLT

-1576 SQGLTAA
+1576 SQGLTGA
-1583 GAAIIVIIITIVT
+1583 GAAIIVIIVTIVT
-1596 MGTGTAAAA
+1596 MGSGSGTAAAA
-1605 GAAGGTAASG
+1605 GAAGGAAASG

-1623 MIGSAG
+1623 MLGAAG
-1629 ITTTA
+1629 VTTTA
-1634 AGAIVPSTLG
+1634 AGAIVPSALG

-1650 ITSLATQA
+1650 ITSLAAQA
-1658 GVSLI
+1658 SVGLI

-1681 IKNLATSVVT
+1681 IKNLAASVVT
-1691 AGVLSQLSN
+1691 AG
-1700 TELMSDLSKM
+1700 LMSQVGSALNLKPDSTLLPDRLANNFASSVGSTLVQTAIKGGDLGDNLQVALLAGLAGAL
-1710 TKQGEFMKE
+1710 QGELAQNLKGLE
-1719 IVGRTTQGI
+1719 D
-1728 VNAGASSLVSTAING
+1728 VNYI
-1743 GSLSENLGNAI
+1743 
-1754 LANTAMALQASLSGQ
+1754 
-1769 IKTLESSELDMEYVL
+1769 L
-1784 HKVAHAAAG
+1784 HKIAHAAVG
-1793 CVAASISKSE
+1793 CAAAAATKQS

-1811 AVGEIVAEQMD
+1811 GVGEIIAQEMLHGRNPTFVSAEEKAKIEAYSKLIAGTISAYAGYDVNTAANSATIAIQNNAFKDKALLKLEATRKYLDD
-1822 KSIDSKSFNS
+1822 KSKAALDGLINAYKKGDIEAAKKFKNQLDDSVTTWANSSSSYLNIETKSALGEIVIVVS
-1832 DADIQKYQ
+1832 DLVIPTNYVEILPVGKLSKVAKILKIGEDGTKSAGRLAEELAEL
-1840 QKVRDVSKLVAS
+1840 QKVDIKFGK
-1852 SVATLTGY
+1852 TLPGAKAPITVTAESNIGGKHMF
-1860 DPTTA
+1860 DTNQTARPEVNRTNTPT
-1865 ASSAEVAILN
+1865 
-1875 NRQLYQNEI
+1875 
-1884 IKIKMLA
+1884 LA
-1891 AGNAN
+1891 AGNAKIDPSN
-1896 KEARYNI
+1896 PNLTMKNAHAEI
-1903 AACALVRCAEGYEG
+1903 ALIQRAYDAGLTKGETMQVLVRGKEVCDHCGQVMKTMYE
-1917 TTEYAYLKAIQD
+1917 
-1929 AGNSAAFKVERDYLT
+1929 R
-1944 KQTFRTPIM
+1944 
-1953 GSMTTNQ
+1953 
-1960 KLFEYTSSDRTQ
+1960 
-1972 DAAVS
+1972 
-1977 NFRELNGKYQI
+1977 
-1988 TTRAGGAV
+1988 
-1996 MVVGGGVG
+1996 
-2004 LAGSTALGSTCVT
+2004 
-2017 GVGCLVALGG
+2017 
-2027 FVSSADL
+2027 
-2034 VMTGAKQA
+2034 
-2042 WSGKSVD
+2042 SG
-2049 TIGAQV
+2049 
-2055 ISATTGLSTSQAE
+2055 
-2068 MIYGMLSMASVTNSV
+2068 
-2083 RASAKQAVQ
+2083 
-2092 EQRVLINKPTITN
+2092 
-2105 CVNGT
+2105 
-2110 TCFVAGTLIETKNG
+2110 
-2124 LKPIEEFN
+2124 
-2132 GNELVWSRNDLTLEY
+2132 
-2147 GYKPVIAKKI
+2147 
-2157 THNQPIFEVVV
+2157 
-2168 QNALGERETF
+2168 
-2178 KTTEEHPFWV
+2178 
-2188 KNIGWQKASVLSEG
+2188 
-2202 MTLLDRSNNELTV
+2202 
-2215 ISQKL
+2215 
-2220 LAKLDTVYNIEV
+2220 LAKLIIHDTTSGSTTTYYKVIDAKTNIATT
-2232 KDYHTYHVG
+2232 K
-2241 KLGVWVHNAQ
+2241 
-2251 CCDLI
+2251 
-2256 YQNIVKETKYGVISN
+2256 IVVS
-2271 RKLDKNAIDLDLSV
+2271 
-2285 VTRGQVKQIAKN
+2285 
-2297 GDPLG
+2297 P
-2302 VKTEALFENVVKEQG
+2302 
-2317 GKVLS
+2317 
-2322 GGKYGSN
+2322 
-2329 NGYDH
+2329 
-2334 VIIFKD
+2334 IF
-2340 AQGNTNLTMVVDSKQ
+2340 GH
-2355 LGQKGIKLDP
+2355 
-2365 KAAGGN
+2365 
-2371 MQMSSEWDRAVLAK
+2371 
-2385 LDPNSEAYKAVFAAR
+2385 
-2400 QNGTLVKGAAYV
+2400 
-2412 DKSAEKLM
+2412 
-2420 LVRID
+2420 
-2425 PATKK
+2425 

>member
-35 EASTQN
+35 EASTQT

-251 YVDLYVRALELSAEL
+251 YVDLYARALELSAEL

-287 VTAKTGT
+287 VTPKTGT

-329 GTIQAVNNLVI
+329 GTVQAVNNLVI

-352 SSTSKTQGLVSVQTT
+352 SSTSKTQGLVNIQTT
-367 GTGATADIN
+367 GTGAAADIN

-402 IINNG
+402 IINVG

-413 LIINAKG
+413 LIVNAKG

-428 RIMDDSQGGD
+428 RIMDDAQGGD

-478 AAKDLNILS
+478 AAKDLNVLS

-512 NTQNIIDLQGG
+512 NIQNLIDLQGG

-563 RNLVWN
+563 RDLVWN
-569 NADKALPLITGMVQL
+569 NADKALPLITGLVQL

-667 ILANKNLNL
+667 ILANKNINL
-676 NSTQTS
+676 NSTQTT

-697 TVISGLKGVTLGSIG
+697 SVISGLKGVKLGSIG

-735 NGINLKANTDVV
+735 NGINLKANSDVI

-939 SLTAVGDI
+939 SLKAVGDI
-947 ELVSKTGTLTL
+947 ELVSKNGTLTL

-986 AKVDIQGSQLTAK
+986 AKVDIQGSQLIAQ

-1006 SKDDVLIDGIK
+1006 SKDDALIDGVK
-1017 NVFSSKKIVKLVN
+1017 NNFSSLQKLNLAKDYTLKIEEMNKERLKLQSQDYFNDYSNLV
-1030 VLESEKANF
+1030 
-1039 LLLRAG
+1039 
-1045 IEKDS
+1045 
-1050 SYEKDKKYI
+1050 KKYR
-1059 HQIAAEYATAYSNY
+1059 NY
-1073 LAADYHDQPTRKEK
+1073 NDMFLKYWDYELLDQTKNK
-1087 EDKEKLFYT
+1087 
-1096 LVDNFKKKYKTE
+1096 NS
-1108 VKTYEIWVDFAPVY
+1108 EIWVNAYKEYERDFNVFKDKYPIKINYPVPGQLPFLLGGNNTPLAVDY
-1122 WIDRYDIVY
+1122 VFGFKYDNDY
-1131 GLPYEAE
+1131 
-1138 INNLQKD
+1138 INDVEKNELFYK
-1145 IDYYNQELNGSE
+1145 ESLNGSE
-1157 HAETKITS
+1157 HAETKLTS
-1165 KLGNI
+1165 KSGNI

-1185 SAQSGQVNLE
+1185 SAQLGQVNLE
-1195 ASAALSEQYK
+1195 ASGVLAEQYK
-1205 STTTTNTN
+1205 SSISSGVN
-1213 PQPKILNASIIIDGH
+1213 QPPKSLNASIIVDGH
-1228 TDFYDKGSE
+1228 TDFYEKGTESE
-1237 NDQNYSMRTLVSPSI
+1237 GNYSFRTLVSPTI

-1263 VGKSKDDNLVL
+1263 VGKTKDDNLVL

-1296 DAAIEQSYDRSITT
+1296 DAAIEQSYDLTTTT

-1325 TVAENNETNA
+1325 TVSENNDTNA

-1344 ISIETKKLDTSVD
+1344 ISIETKKLDPSVD
-1357 TKTPDNNI
+1357 AKTPDNNI

-1377 KININSGGNLNFYT
+1377 TISIKSGGNLNFYT
-1391 VEESSN
+1391 VEESS
-1397 SNVDITKKSS
+1397 SSTVDVTKKTSYSKLISLLGSS
-1407 FAGIK
+1407 K
-1412 YNTSKTNTTRTQVS
+1412 TTTNTTRTQIS
-1426 ELPAT
+1426 ELPAN
-1431 LKADYIGTK
+1431 LKADYINTQAVDKTK
-1440 SGFDTRLVGTEFE
+1440 LVGTEFE
-1453 YLKGASIESGGKLDL
+1453 YLKGATIETGGTLEL
-1468 IAAKTSITDLVKKE
+1468 IAAKTSITELLKKE
-1482 KNSVVWQS
+1482 KSSLAWQA

-1528 KDANKVELRDAILD
+1528 KDVNKVELRDAILD

-1576 SQGLTAA
+1576 QQGLTAA

-1629 ITTTA
+1629 VTTA
-1634 AGAIVPSTLG
+1634 TVGGVTTITGVSTLG

-1681 IKNLATSVVT
+1681 IKSLATSVVT
-1691 AGVLSQLSN
+1691 AGVLSKIASIDQMKALQE
-1700 TELMSDLSKM
+1700 T
-1710 TKQGEFMKE
+1710 TKSGEFFTNLSGR
-1719 IVGRTTQGI
+1719 VGQAL
-1728 VNAGASSLVSTAING
+1728 VNSTVSASVDTAVNG
-1743 GSLSENLGNAI
+1743 GSLSEKLSASLVAG
-1754 LANTAMALQASLSGQ
+1754 LSVALQGSLAGEIGENLDLGSKELSDQ
-1769 IKTLESSELDMEYVL
+1769 IL
-1784 HKVAHAAAG
+1784 HKLAHAAAG
-1793 CVAASISKSE
+1793 CIASSLQEK

-1811 AVGEIVAEQMD
+1811 VVGEMVAG
-1822 KSIDSKSFNS
+1822 SFDMEPENDGDYS
-1832 DADIQKYQ
+1832 QAQLN
-1840 QKVRDVSKLVAS
+1840 KVRNVGQLISGVVAASAGYDVTVAS
-1852 SVATLTGY
+1852 Q
-1860 DPTTA
+1860 
-1865 ASSAEVAILN
+1865 SA
-1875 NRQLYQNEI
+1875 
-1884 IKIKMLA
+1884 
-1891 AGNAN
+1891 
-1896 KEARYNI
+1896 
-1903 AACALVRCAEGYEG
+1903 
-1917 TTEYAYLKAIQD
+1917 
-1929 AGNSAAFKVERDYLT
+1929 
-1944 KQTFRTPIM
+1944 
-1953 GSMTTNQ
+1953 
-1960 KLFEYTSSDRTQ
+1960 
-1972 DAAVS
+1972 
-1977 NFRELNGKYQI
+1977 
-1988 TTRAGGAV
+1988 
-1996 MVVGGGVG
+1996 
-2004 LAGSTALGSTCVT
+2004 STA
-2017 GVGCLVALGG
+2017 
-2027 FVSSADL
+2027 
-2034 VMTGAKQA
+2034 
-2042 WSGKSVD
+2042 
-2049 TIGAQV
+2049 
-2055 ISATTGLSTSQAE
+2055 
-2068 MIYGMLSMASVTNSV
+2068 
-2083 RASAKQAVQ
+2083 
-2092 EQRVLINKPTITN
+2092 
-2105 CVNGT
+2105 
-2110 TCFVAGTLIETKNG
+2110 IE
-2124 LKPIEEFN
+2124 
-2132 GNELVWSRNDLTLEY
+2132 
-2147 GYKPVIAKKI
+2147 
-2157 THNQPIFEVVV
+2157 
-2168 QNALGERETF
+2168 
-2178 KTTEEHPFWV
+2178 
-2188 KNIGWQKASVLSEG
+2188 
-2202 MTLLDRSNNELTV
+2202 NN
-2215 ISQKL
+2215 
-2220 LAKLDTVYNIEV
+2220 
-2232 KDYHTYHVG
+2232 
-2241 KLGVWVHNAQ
+2241 W
-2251 CCDLI
+2251 
-2256 YQNIVKETKYGVISN
+2256 
-2271 RKLDKNAIDLDLSV
+2271 
-2285 VTRGQVKQIAKN
+2285 
-2297 GDPLG
+2297 
-2302 VKTEALFENVVKEQG
+2302 

-2322 GGKYGSN
+2322 STGKAAYK
-2329 NGYDH
+2329 
-2334 VIIFKD
+2334 IFKKATELQKAGKNLND
-2340 AQGNTNLTMVVDSKQ
+2340 TNVWKDILKDTATGEYQDMLNSFKTAFSAGSTPLERTWALIDLATGIDKKDVKIVQDLLKDRNTIAKRLPNIKNGQFFDDKKIEELVNRGDVKKIHQIDVGAKGGWAKQ
-2355 LGQKGIKLDP
+2355 ANGKLE
-2365 KAAGGN
+2365 ANSAY
-2371 MQMSSEWDRAVLAK
+2371 L
-2385 LDPNSEAYKAVFAAR
+2385 LPN
-2400 QNGTLVKGAAYV
+2400 GAAYV
-2412 DKSAEKLM
+2412 TDNSGNVKEVTANLRNILMDRNNYQQSIAGKSGISGDQGGHLIAASLGGSGDRINLVPMAKTLNNGSWKAMESELANAVKLGKDVNM
-2420 LVRID
+2420 KVAVGYPTGSSRPNKFIVT
-2425 PATKK
+2425 ATINGKSTNYQFSQ

>member
-35 EASTQN
+35 EASTQT

-251 YVDLYVRALELSAEL
+251 YVDLYARALELSAEL

-287 VTAKTGT
+287 VTPKTGT

-329 GTIQAVNNLVI
+329 GTVQAVNNLVI

-352 SSTSKTQGLVSVQTT
+352 SSTSKTQGLVNIQTT
-367 GTGATADIN
+367 GTGAAADIN

-402 IINNG
+402 IINVG

-413 LIINAKG
+413 LIVNAKG

-428 RIMDDSQGGD
+428 RIMDDAQGGD

-478 AAKDLNILS
+478 AAKDLNVLS

-512 NTQNIIDLQGG
+512 NIQNLIDLQGG

-563 RNLVWN
+563 RDLVWN
-569 NADKALPLITGMVQL
+569 NADKALPLITGLVQL

-667 ILANKNLNL
+667 ILANKNISL
-676 NSTQTS
+676 NSTQTT

-735 NGINLKANTDVV
+735 NGINLKANSDVV

-939 SLTAVGDI
+939 SLKAVGDI
-947 ELVSKTGTLTL
+947 ELVSKNGTLTL

-986 AKVDIQGSQLTAK
+986 AKVDIQGSQLIAQ

-1006 SKDDVLIDGIK
+1006 SKDDALIDGVK
-1017 NVFSSKKIVKLVN
+1017 NNFSSLQKLNLAKDYTLKIEEMNNERLKLQSQDYFNDYSNLV
-1030 VLESEKANF
+1030 
-1039 LLLRAG
+1039 
-1045 IEKDS
+1045 
-1050 SYEKDKKYI
+1050 KKYR
-1059 HQIAAEYATAYSNY
+1059 NY
-1073 LAADYHDQPTRKEK
+1073 NDMFLKYWDYELLDQTKNK
-1087 EDKEKLFYT
+1087 
-1096 LVDNFKKKYKTE
+1096 NS
-1108 VKTYEIWVDFAPVY
+1108 EIWVNAYKEYERDFNVFKDKYPIKINYPVPGQLPFLLGGNNTPLAVDY
-1122 WIDRYDIVY
+1122 VFGFKYDNDY
-1131 GLPYEAE
+1131 
-1138 INNLQKD
+1138 INDVEKNELFYK
-1145 IDYYNQELNGSE
+1145 ESLNGSE
-1157 HAETKITS
+1157 HAETKLTS
-1165 KLGNI
+1165 KSGNI

-1185 SAQSGQVNLE
+1185 SAQLGQVNLE
-1195 ASAALSEQYK
+1195 ASGVLAEQYK
-1205 STTTTNTN
+1205 SSISSGVN
-1213 PQPKILNASIIIDGH
+1213 QPPKSLNASIIVDGH
-1228 TDFYDKGSE
+1228 TDFYEKGTESE
-1237 NDQNYSMRTLVSPSI
+1237 GNYSFRTLVSPTI

-1263 VGKSKDDNLVL
+1263 VGKTKDDNLVL

-1296 DAAIEQSYDRSITT
+1296 DAAIEQSYDLTTTT

-1325 TVAENNETNA
+1325 TVSENNDTNA

-1344 ISIETKKLDTSVD
+1344 ISIETKKLDPSVD
-1357 TKTPDNNI
+1357 AKTPDNNI

-1377 KININSGGNLNFYT
+1377 TISIKSGGNLNFYT
-1391 VEESSN
+1391 VEESS
-1397 SNVDITKKSS
+1397 SSTVDVTKKTSYSKLISLLGSS
-1407 FAGIK
+1407 K
-1412 YNTSKTNTTRTQVS
+1412 TTTNTTRTQIS
-1426 ELPAT
+1426 ELPAN
-1431 LKADYIGTK
+1431 LKADYINTQAVDKTK
-1440 SGFDTRLVGTEFE
+1440 LVGTEFE
-1453 YLKGASIESGGKLDL
+1453 YLKGATIETGGTLEL
-1468 IAAKTSITDLVKKE
+1468 IAAKTSITELLKKE
-1482 KNSVVWQS
+1482 KSSLAWQA

-1528 KDANKVELRDAILD
+1528 KDVNKVELRDAILD

-1576 SQGLTAA
+1576 QQGLTAA

-1629 ITTTA
+1629 VTTA
-1634 AGAIVPSTLG
+1634 TVGGVTTITGVSTLG

-1681 IKNLATSVVT
+1681 IKSLATSVVT
-1691 AGVLSQLSN
+1691 AGVLSKIASIDQMKALQE
-1700 TELMSDLSKM
+1700 T
-1710 TKQGEFMKE
+1710 TKSGEFFTNLSGR
-1719 IVGRTTQGI
+1719 VGQAL
-1728 VNAGASSLVSTAING
+1728 VNSTVSASVDTAVNG
-1743 GSLSENLGNAI
+1743 GSLSEKLSASLVAG
-1754 LANTAMALQASLSGQ
+1754 LSVALQGSLAGEIGENLDLGSKELSDQ
-1769 IKTLESSELDMEYVL
+1769 IL
-1784 HKVAHAAAG
+1784 HKLAHAAAG
-1793 CVAASISKSE
+1793 CIASSLQEK

-1811 AVGEIVAEQMD
+1811 VVGEMVAG
-1822 KSIDSKSFNS
+1822 SFDMEPENDGDYS
-1832 DADIQKYQ
+1832 QAQLN
-1840 QKVRDVSKLVAS
+1840 KVRNVGQLISGVVAASAGYDVTVAS
-1852 SVATLTGY
+1852 Q
-1860 DPTTA
+1860 
-1865 ASSAEVAILN
+1865 SA
-1875 NRQLYQNEI
+1875 
-1884 IKIKMLA
+1884 
-1891 AGNAN
+1891 
-1896 KEARYNI
+1896 
-1903 AACALVRCAEGYEG
+1903 
-1917 TTEYAYLKAIQD
+1917 
-1929 AGNSAAFKVERDYLT
+1929 
-1944 KQTFRTPIM
+1944 
-1953 GSMTTNQ
+1953 
-1960 KLFEYTSSDRTQ
+1960 
-1972 DAAVS
+1972 
-1977 NFRELNGKYQI
+1977 
-1988 TTRAGGAV
+1988 
-1996 MVVGGGVG
+1996 
-2004 LAGSTALGSTCVT
+2004 STA
-2017 GVGCLVALGG
+2017 
-2027 FVSSADL
+2027 
-2034 VMTGAKQA
+2034 
-2042 WSGKSVD
+2042 
-2049 TIGAQV
+2049 
-2055 ISATTGLSTSQAE
+2055 
-2068 MIYGMLSMASVTNSV
+2068 
-2083 RASAKQAVQ
+2083 
-2092 EQRVLINKPTITN
+2092 
-2105 CVNGT
+2105 
-2110 TCFVAGTLIETKNG
+2110 IE
-2124 LKPIEEFN
+2124 
-2132 GNELVWSRNDLTLEY
+2132 
-2147 GYKPVIAKKI
+2147 
-2157 THNQPIFEVVV
+2157 
-2168 QNALGERETF
+2168 
-2178 KTTEEHPFWV
+2178 
-2188 KNIGWQKASVLSEG
+2188 
-2202 MTLLDRSNNELTV
+2202 NN
-2215 ISQKL
+2215 
-2220 LAKLDTVYNIEV
+2220 
-2232 KDYHTYHVG
+2232 
-2241 KLGVWVHNAQ
+2241 W
-2251 CCDLI
+2251 
-2256 YQNIVKETKYGVISN
+2256 
-2271 RKLDKNAIDLDLSV
+2271 
-2285 VTRGQVKQIAKN
+2285 
-2297 GDPLG
+2297 
-2302 VKTEALFENVVKEQG
+2302 

-2322 GGKYGSN
+2322 STGKAAYK
-2329 NGYDH
+2329 
-2334 VIIFKD
+2334 IFKKATELQKAGKNLND
-2340 AQGNTNLTMVVDSKQ
+2340 TNVWKDILKDTATGEYQDMLNSFKTAFSAGSTPLERTWALIDLATGIDKKDVKIVQDLLKDRNTIAKRLPNIKNGQFFDDKKIEELVNRGDVKKIHQIDVGAKGGWAKQ
-2355 LGQKGIKLDP
+2355 ANGKLE
-2365 KAAGGN
+2365 ANSAY
-2371 MQMSSEWDRAVLAK
+2371 L
-2385 LDPNSEAYKAVFAAR
+2385 LPN
-2400 QNGTLVKGAAYV
+2400 GAAYV
-2412 DKSAEKLM
+2412 TDNSGNVKEVTANLRNILMDRNNYQQSIAGKSGISGDQGGHLIAASLGGSGDRINLVPMAKTLNNGSWKAMESELANAVKLGKDVNM
-2420 LVRID
+2420 KVAVGYPTGSSRPNKFIVT
-2425 PATKK
+2425 ATINGKSTNYQFSQ

>member
-137 ATTKTVGN
+137 ATTQTVGN

-192 INIKGGGFIN
+192 ISIKGGGFIN

-251 YVDLYVRALELSAEL
+251 YVDLYARALELSAEL

-352 SSTSKTQGLVSVQTT
+352 SSTSKTQGLVNIQTT
-367 GTGATADIN
+367 GTGAAADIN

-413 LIINAKG
+413 LIVNAKG

-478 AAKDLNILS
+478 AAKDLNVLS

-512 NTQNIIDLQGG
+512 NTQNLIDLQGG

-563 RNLVWN
+563 RDLVWN
-569 NADKALPLITGMVQL
+569 NADKALPLIIGMVQL

-599 KDSIQLHANQIALNS
+599 KDSIQFHANQIALNS

-676 NSTQTS
+676 NSTQTT

-697 TVISGLKGVTLGSIG
+697 SVISGLKGVTLGSIG

-939 SLTAVGDI
+939 SLKAVGDI

-958 KGYGGTAGNGSEQVV
+958 KGYGGTTGNGSEQFV

-986 AKVDIQGSQLTAK
+986 AKVDIQGSQLTAQ

-1006 SKDDVLIDGIK
+1006 SKDDVLIDGLK
-1017 NVFSSKKIVKLVN
+1017 NNITNKISISKLEYSKKELENINNIIQKFKDTENFKLYKN
-1030 VLESEKANF
+1030 SIDNINNSINSK
-1039 LLLRAG
+1039 
-1045 IEKDS
+1045 
-1050 SYEKDKKYI
+1050 
-1059 HQIAAEYATAYSNY
+1059 
-1073 LAADYHDQPTRKEK
+1073 RKEWERAVSDDLHSK
-1087 EDKEKLFYT
+1087 KRALSDQLKKLEEEREDIRNKFKDIIDQENKL
-1096 LVDNFKKKYKTE
+1096 
-1108 VKTYEIWVDFAPVY
+1108 
-1122 WIDRYDIVY
+1122 
-1131 GLPYEAE
+1131 
-1138 INNLQKD
+1138 NNLLD
-1145 IDYYNQELNGSE
+1145 ERNNYFIYFDSNVSGSE
-1157 HAETKITS
+1157 HSETKLNS
-1165 KLGNI
+1165 KSGNI
-1170 NITSAKGLSISGGNI
+1170 NVTSAKGLSISGGNI

-1195 ASAALSEQYK
+1195 ANGVLAEQYK
-1205 STTTTNTN
+1205 SSINSGAN
-1213 PQPKILNASIIIDGH
+1213 QPPKSLNASIIIDGH
-1228 TDFYDKGSE
+1228 TDFYEKGTESE
-1237 NDQNYSMRTLVSPSI
+1237 GNYSFRTLVSPTI

-1263 VGKSKDDNLVL
+1263 VGKTKDDNLVL

-1296 DAAIEQSYDRSITT
+1296 DAAIEQSYDLTTTT

-1325 TVAENNETNA
+1325 TVSENNDTNA

-1344 ISIETKKLDTSVD
+1344 ISIETKKLDPSVAAQ
-1357 TKTPDNNI
+1357 TPDNNI

-1377 KININSGGNLNFYT
+1377 TISIKSGGNLNFYT
-1391 VEESSN
+1391 VEESS
-1397 SNVDITKKSS
+1397 SSTVDVTKKTSYSKLISLLGSS
-1407 FAGIK
+1407 K
-1412 YNTSKTNTTRTQVS
+1412 TTTNTTRTQIS
-1426 ELPAT
+1426 ELPAN
-1431 LKADYIGTK
+1431 LKADYINTQAVDKTK
-1440 SGFDTRLVGTEFE
+1440 LVGTEFD
-1453 YLKGASIESGGKLDL
+1453 YLKNATIETGGTLEL
-1468 IAAKTSITDLVKKE
+1468 IAAKTSITEVLKKE
-1482 KNSVVWQS
+1482 KSSLAWQS

-1542 LSKKPGNEYLKELVN
+1542 LAKQPGNEYLKEFVN

-1576 SQGLTAA
+1576 QQGLTAA

-1629 ITTTA
+1629 VTTA
-1634 AGAIVPSTLG
+1634 TVGGVTTITGVSTLG

-1681 IKNLATSVVT
+1681 IKSLATSVVT
-1691 AGVLSQLSN
+1691 AGVLSKIASIDQMKALQE
-1700 TELMSDLSKM
+1700 T
-1710 TKQGEFMKE
+1710 TKSGEFFTNLSGR
-1719 IVGRTTQGI
+1719 VGQAL
-1728 VNAGASSLVSTAING
+1728 VNSTVSASVDTAVNG
-1743 GSLSENLGNAI
+1743 GSLSEKLSASLVAG
-1754 LANTAMALQASLSGQ
+1754 LSVALQGSLAGEIGENLDLGSKELSDQ
-1769 IKTLESSELDMEYVL
+1769 IL
-1784 HKVAHAAAG
+1784 HKLAHAAAG
-1793 CVAASISKSE
+1793 CIASSLQEK

-1811 AVGEIVAEQMD
+1811 VVGEMVAG
-1822 KSIDSKSFNS
+1822 SFDMEPENDGDYS
-1832 DADIQKYQ
+1832 QAQLN
-1840 QKVRDVSKLVAS
+1840 KVRNVGQLISGVVAASAGYDVTVAS
-1852 SVATLTGY
+1852 Q
-1860 DPTTA
+1860 
-1865 ASSAEVAILN
+1865 SA
-1875 NRQLYQNEI
+1875 
-1884 IKIKMLA
+1884 
-1891 AGNAN
+1891 
-1896 KEARYNI
+1896 
-1903 AACALVRCAEGYEG
+1903 
-1917 TTEYAYLKAIQD
+1917 
-1929 AGNSAAFKVERDYLT
+1929 
-1944 KQTFRTPIM
+1944 
-1953 GSMTTNQ
+1953 
-1960 KLFEYTSSDRTQ
+1960 
-1972 DAAVS
+1972 
-1977 NFRELNGKYQI
+1977 
-1988 TTRAGGAV
+1988 
-1996 MVVGGGVG
+1996 
-2004 LAGSTALGSTCVT
+2004 STA
-2017 GVGCLVALGG
+2017 
-2027 FVSSADL
+2027 
-2034 VMTGAKQA
+2034 
-2042 WSGKSVD
+2042 
-2049 TIGAQV
+2049 
-2055 ISATTGLSTSQAE
+2055 
-2068 MIYGMLSMASVTNSV
+2068 
-2083 RASAKQAVQ
+2083 
-2092 EQRVLINKPTITN
+2092 
-2105 CVNGT
+2105 
-2110 TCFVAGTLIETKNG
+2110 IE
-2124 LKPIEEFN
+2124 
-2132 GNELVWSRNDLTLEY
+2132 
-2147 GYKPVIAKKI
+2147 
-2157 THNQPIFEVVV
+2157 
-2168 QNALGERETF
+2168 
-2178 KTTEEHPFWV
+2178 
-2188 KNIGWQKASVLSEG
+2188 
-2202 MTLLDRSNNELTV
+2202 NN
-2215 ISQKL
+2215 
-2220 LAKLDTVYNIEV
+2220 
-2232 KDYHTYHVG
+2232 
-2241 KLGVWVHNAQ
+2241 W
-2251 CCDLI
+2251 
-2256 YQNIVKETKYGVISN
+2256 
-2271 RKLDKNAIDLDLSV
+2271 
-2285 VTRGQVKQIAKN
+2285 
-2297 GDPLG
+2297 
-2302 VKTEALFENVVKEQG
+2302 

-2322 GGKYGSN
+2322 STGKAAYK
-2329 NGYDH
+2329 
-2334 VIIFKD
+2334 IFKKATELQKAGKNLND
-2340 AQGNTNLTMVVDSKQ
+2340 TNVWKDILKDTATGEYQDMLNSFKTAFSAGSTPLERTWALIDLATGIDKKDVKIVQDLLKDRNTIAKRLPNIKNGQFFDDKKIEELANRGDVKKIHQIDVGAKGGWAKQ
-2355 LGQKGIKLDP
+2355 ANGKLE
-2365 KAAGGN
+2365 ANSAY
-2371 MQMSSEWDRAVLAK
+2371 L
-2385 LDPNSEAYKAVFAAR
+2385 LPN
-2400 QNGTLVKGAAYV
+2400 GAAYV
-2412 DKSAEKLM
+2412 TDNSGNVKEVTTNLRNILMDRNNYQQSIAGKSGISGDQGGHLIAASLGGSGDRINLVPMAKTLNNGSWKAMESELANAVKLGKDVNM
-2420 LVRID
+2420 KVTVGYPTGSSRPNKFIVT
-2425 PATKK
+2425 ATINGKSTNYQFSQ

>member
-30 TSGQS
+30 ASGQS

-251 YVDLYVRALELSAEL
+251 YVDLYARALELSAEL
-266 RAKNDIQVIAGANNV
+266 RAKNDIQVIAGANNI

-352 SSTSKTQGLVSVQTT
+352 SSTSKTQGLVNIQTT
-367 GTGATADIN
+367 GTGTAADIN
-376 SSGSINSNSMLNI
+376 SSGSINSNSALNI

-413 LIINAKG
+413 LIVNAKG

-478 AAKDLNILS
+478 AAKDLNVLS

-501 LGSINLQANSA
+501 LGSINLQADSA

-563 RNLVWN
+563 RDLVWN

-614 ALTSQKNIDVSSE
+614 ALTSQKNIDMSSE

-667 ILANKNLNL
+667 ILANKNINL

-722 VNANQGD
+722 VNASQGD

-735 NGINLKANTDVV
+735 NGINLKANNDVV
-747 VTGDTGRFKTVN
+747 VTGNTGRFKTVN

-774 DIKIQNTDLSSTVG
+774 DIKIQNTDLGSTVG

-826 ATSDQHLAV
+826 AISDQHLAV

-927 TNSNLTIDPKVY
+927 TNSNLTIDPKAY
-939 SLTAVGDI
+939 SLKAVGDI

-986 AKVDIQGSQLTAK
+986 AKVDIQGSQLTAQ

-1006 SKDDVLIDGIK
+1006 NKDDVLIDGVKNNFSGLQKLNLAQDYSLELDRINKERIK
-1017 NVFSSKKIVKLVN
+1017 LQSQEYLNDYSNLVKKYQYSNQMLFKSWDQDSLNQKDSKNYLMWVEAYKEYKKDYNIFKNKYSIKIKDPSLGDPPSLMGLFDSTPYSVDYVFS
-1030 VLESEKANF
+1030 F
-1039 LLLRAG
+1039 
-1045 IEKDS
+1045 
-1050 SYEKDKKYI
+1050 KYDD
-1059 HQIAAEYATAYSNY
+1059 NY
-1073 LAADYHDQPTRKEK
+1073 LNDVKRNE
-1087 EDKEKLFYT
+1087 LFYKS
-1096 LVDNFKKKYKTE
+1096 N
-1108 VKTYEIWVDFAPVY
+1108 
-1122 WIDRYDIVY
+1122 
-1131 GLPYEAE
+1131 
-1138 INNLQKD
+1138 
-1145 IDYYNQELNGSE
+1145 LNGSE
-1157 HAETKITS
+1157 HSETKLNS
-1165 KLGNI
+1165 KNGNI
-1170 NITSAKGLSISGGNI
+1170 NVTSAKGLSISGGNI

-1195 ASAALSEQYK
+1195 ASGVLAEQYK
-1205 STTTTNTN
+1205 STTITESN
-1213 PQPKILNASIIIDGH
+1213 PQPRILNASIIIDGH
-1228 TDFYDKGSE
+1228 TDFYDKGNE
-1237 NDQNYSMRTLVSPSI
+1237 NDDNYSMRTLVSPTI

-1263 VGKSKDDNLVL
+1263 VGKTKDDNLVL

-1296 DAAIEQSYDRSITT
+1296 DAAVEQSYDRTTTT
-1310 EKKKSWGGL
+1310 EKKKTWGGL

-1325 TVAENNETNA
+1325 TVAENNDTNA
-1335 ASVDISAKN
+1335 
-1344 ISIETKKLDTSVD
+1344 
-1357 TKTPDNNI
+1357 
-1365 DIYSGRFTAEGG
+1365 
-1377 KININSGGNLNFYT
+1377 
-1391 VEESSN
+1391 
-1397 SNVDITKKSS
+1397 
-1407 FAGIK
+1407 
-1412 YNTSKTNTTRTQVS
+1412 
-1426 ELPAT
+1426 
-1431 LKADYIGTK
+1431 
-1440 SGFDTRLVGTEFE
+1440 
-1453 YLKGASIESGGKLDL
+1453 
-1468 IAAKTSITDLVKKE
+1468 
-1482 KNSVVWQS
+1482 
-1490 MQDKGSITETAQL
+1490 
-1503 PSFNGPVLPTFKAA
+1503 
-1517 GGLSVQVPISE
+1517 
-1528 KDANKVELRDAILD
+1528 
-1542 LSKKPGNEYLKELVN
+1542 
-1557 RKDVDWQKVLLT
+1557 
-1569 QKDWDYK
+1569 
-1576 SQGLTAA
+1576 
-1583 GAAIIVIIITIVT
+1583 
-1596 MGTGTAAAA
+1596 
-1605 GAAGGTAASG
+1605 
-1615 TTVGLGAS
+1615 
-1623 MIGSAG
+1623 
-1629 ITTTA
+1629 
-1634 AGAIVPSTLG
+1634 
-1644 AMANAA
+1644 
-1650 ITSLATQA
+1650 
-1658 GVSLI
+1658 
-1663 NNGGD
+1663 
-1668 IGKTL
+1668 
-1673 KDLGSKDS
+1673 
-1681 IKNLATSVVT
+1681 
-1691 AGVLSQLSN
+1691 
-1700 TELMSDLSKM
+1700 
-1710 TKQGEFMKE
+1710 
-1719 IVGRTTQGI
+1719 
-1728 VNAGASSLVSTAING
+1728 
-1743 GSLSENLGNAI
+1743 
-1754 LANTAMALQASLSGQ
+1754 
-1769 IKTLESSELDMEYVL
+1769 
-1784 HKVAHAAAG
+1784 
-1793 CVAASISKSE
+1793 
-1803 CEAGAIGA
+1803 
-1811 AVGEIVAEQMD
+1811 
-1822 KSIDSKSFNS
+1822 
-1832 DADIQKYQ
+1832 
-1840 QKVRDVSKLVAS
+1840 
-1852 SVATLTGY
+1852 
-1860 DPTTA
+1860 
-1865 ASSAEVAILN
+1865 
-1875 NRQLYQNEI
+1875 
-1884 IKIKMLA
+1884 
-1891 AGNAN
+1891 
-1896 KEARYNI
+1896 
-1903 AACALVRCAEGYEG
+1903 
-1917 TTEYAYLKAIQD
+1917 
-1929 AGNSAAFKVERDYLT
+1929 
-1944 KQTFRTPIM
+1944 
-1953 GSMTTNQ
+1953 
-1960 KLFEYTSSDRTQ
+1960 
-1972 DAAVS
+1972 
-1977 NFRELNGKYQI
+1977 
-1988 TTRAGGAV
+1988 
-1996 MVVGGGVG
+1996 
-2004 LAGSTALGSTCVT
+2004 
-2017 GVGCLVALGG
+2017 
-2027 FVSSADL
+2027 
-2034 VMTGAKQA
+2034 
-2042 WSGKSVD
+2042 
-2049 TIGAQV
+2049 
-2055 ISATTGLSTSQAE
+2055 
-2068 MIYGMLSMASVTNSV
+2068 
-2083 RASAKQAVQ
+2083 
-2092 EQRVLINKPTITN
+2092 
-2105 CVNGT
+2105 
-2110 TCFVAGTLIETKNG
+2110 
-2124 LKPIEEFN
+2124 
-2132 GNELVWSRNDLTLEY
+2132 
-2147 GYKPVIAKKI
+2147 
-2157 THNQPIFEVVV
+2157 
-2168 QNALGERETF
+2168 
-2178 KTTEEHPFWV
+2178 
-2188 KNIGWQKASVLSEG
+2188 
-2202 MTLLDRSNNELTV
+2202 
-2215 ISQKL
+2215 
-2220 LAKLDTVYNIEV
+2220 
-2232 KDYHTYHVG
+2232 
-2241 KLGVWVHNAQ
+2241 
-2251 CCDLI
+2251 
-2256 YQNIVKETKYGVISN
+2256 
-2271 RKLDKNAIDLDLSV
+2271 
-2285 VTRGQVKQIAKN
+2285 
-2297 GDPLG
+2297 
-2302 VKTEALFENVVKEQG
+2302 
-2317 GKVLS
+2317 
-2322 GGKYGSN
+2322 
-2329 NGYDH
+2329 
-2334 VIIFKD
+2334 
-2340 AQGNTNLTMVVDSKQ
+2340 
-2355 LGQKGIKLDP
+2355 
-2365 KAAGGN
+2365 
-2371 MQMSSEWDRAVLAK
+2371 
-2385 LDPNSEAYKAVFAAR
+2385 
-2400 QNGTLVKGAAYV
+2400 
-2412 DKSAEKLM
+2412 
-2420 LVRID
+2420 
-2425 PATKK
+2425 